1 MNKLNKG
8 QIIFLSI
15 IALVL
20 AYFLAGVLIFA
31 LNDAIKMLPKFWK
44 PNFTYLAIIKGY
56 PKIYPAIGLSLLISF
71 LVVFLLPFIPKKE
84 KLYGNAKFANSADI
98 RKMGLFPKKAKNG
111 KIDTNG
117 IIIGMYNNQLLR
129 FGGQQ
134 FVALGAPTRSGKG
147 VGIVI
152 PNLLDY
158 PNSCVVQDIK
168 QECFEYTS
176 KYRHDILKQEIY
188 LFNPFGFQ
196 THRYNPLYY
205 IDMKGNNT
213 DAELNDFAN
222 ILYPL
227 KNDGSVTDYFNGKAK
242 DLFIGLCYLMNDLLG
257 TRKGIAFLQSYN
269 LECSFSLYGI
279 LKLSEGLNFELEN
292 KDGEK
297 MIVSNFADTYKV
309 LLGMENMVS
318 PKAKER
324 IDAFFEIKS
333 DNERSSAMGSFISP
347 LAIFRADNMRLAT
360 SANDFDFRDLRRK
373 KMTIYIGITPDKL
386 TSAKPILNIFWQQ
399 LILVNVQQGLPQSNK
414 NLKHPCLLLMDEF
427 TASGYLATYSSAI
440 SFIAGYDLRS
450 LIIYQADSQL
460 TNNKPEGYGQAEANT
475 LLKNHACRIYYA
487 MKDDDAERLSK
498 ALGTKTVKQRSRNL
512 GGSGGSESETS
523 RALMLPK
530 EIEEMPFDTE
540 IIKIEGKLPIKC
552 KKAFYFS
559 NRYFM
564 NKFKQ
569 VSHSLRTIDGKEY
582 ETDQYEKIVDKK
594 TGEVKKQIKIKQK
607 GKIPTRKQLE
617 TAIQNGETKVEIPMQ
632 SEQTLL
638 DYLNADIDKRLQE
651 LSEDNFI
658 DEILENINEDEEKI
672 DEEEYNKFE
681 NNKPVGEKE

>member
-1 MNKLNKG
+1 MQNKLNKA
-8 QIIFLSI
+8 QIIFLCI
-15 IALVL
+15 VAL
-20 AYFLAGVLIFA
+20 AISYFLTSVVIFA
-31 LNDAIKMLPKFWK
+31 LNDALKLLPKVWK
-44 PNFTYLAIIKGY
+44 PEFTFLALINGY
-56 PKIYPAIGLSLLISF
+56 PKVYEALAISLFLSFS
-71 LVVFLLPFIPKKE
+71 VVFLLPFIPKKE
-84 KLYGNAKFANSADI
+84 KLYGDARFANSADI
-98 RKMGLFPKKAKNG
+98 RKMGLFPKKGKDG
-111 KIDTNG
+111 KIDNNG

-134 FVALGAPTRSGKG
+134 FAALGAPTRSGKG

-168 QECFEYTS
+168 LECFEYTS
-176 KYRHDILKQEIY
+176 KYRKEILKQDIF
-188 LFNPFGFQ
+188 LFNPYSFK
-196 THRYNPLYY
+196 THRYNPLFY
-205 IDMKGNNT
+205 IDMKGENA

-242 DLFIGLCYLMNDLLG
+242 DLFIGLCYMMNDLLG
-257 TRKGIAFLQSYN
+257 TRKGIAFLQKYE

-279 LKLSEGLNFELEN
+279 LKLSEGLNFEVEIA
-292 KDGEK
+292 DGEIK
-297 MIVSNFADTYKV
+297 TISNFADTYNTLVEMK
-309 LLGMENMVS
+309 MVS

-386 TSAKPILNIFWQQ
+386 ASAKPILNIFWQQ
-399 LILVNVQQGLPQSNK
+399 LILINVQQGLPQSNK
-414 NLKHPCLLLMDEF
+414 ELKHPCLLLMDEF

-440 SFIAGYDLRS
+440 SFMAGYDLRS

-487 MKDDDAERLSK
+487 MKDDDAKRLSES
-498 ALGTKTVKQRSRNL
+498 LGTKTVKQRSRNL
-512 GGSGGSESETS
+512 GQGGGGSESETS

-530 EIEEMPFDTE
+530 EIEEMQFDTE
-540 IIKIEGKLPIKC
+540 IIKIEGKPPIKC
-552 KKAFYFS
+552 QKALYYS
-559 NRYFM
+559 NKYFM
-564 NKFKQ
+564 DKFKE
-569 VSHSLRTIDGKEY
+569 VSPSLKN
-582 ETDQYEKIVDKK
+582 
-594 TGEVKKQIKIKQK
+594 IK
-607 GKIPTRKQLE
+607 GIPNRKSLE
-617 TAIQNGETKVEIPMQ
+617 NAIQNGETYIKIPLQ
-632 SEQTLL
+632 NEETLQN
-638 DYLNADIDKRLQE
+638 YLKENIEKRLNE
-651 LSEDNFI
+651 LPIEEDA
-658 DEILENINEDEEKI
+658 EIENALDNINIEDEEYNS
-672 DEEEYNKFE
+672 DEYENFE
-681 NNKPVGEKE
+681 TRGNL

>member
-1 MNKLNKG
+1 MQDKLNKA

-15 IALVL
+15 VAIVIS
-20 AYFLAGVLIFA
+20 YFFTSVVIFA
-31 LNDAIKMLPKFWK
+31 LNDALKLLPKVWK
-44 PNFTYLAIIKGY
+44 PEFTFLALINGY
-56 PKIYPAIGLSLLISF
+56 PKVYEALAISLFLSFS
-71 LVVFLLPFIPKKE
+71 VVFLLPFIPKKE
-84 KLYGNAKFANSADI
+84 KLYGNARFANSADI
-98 RKMGLFPKKAKNG
+98 RKMGLFPKKGKDG
-111 KIDTNG
+111 KIDNNG

-168 QECFEYTS
+168 LECFEYTS
-176 KYRHDILKQEIY
+176 KYRKEILKQDIF
-188 LFNPFGFQ
+188 LFNPYSFK
-196 THRYNPLYY
+196 THRYNPLFY
-205 IDMKGNNT
+205 IDMKGENA

-242 DLFIGLCYLMNDLLG
+242 DLFIGLCYMMNDLLG
-257 TRKGIAFLQSYN
+257 TRKGIAFLQKYE

-279 LKLSEGLNFELEN
+279 LKLSEGLNFEVEIA
-292 KDGEK
+292 DGEIK
-297 MIVSNFADTYKV
+297 TISNFADTYNTLVEMK
-309 LLGMENMVS
+309 MVS

-386 TSAKPILNIFWQQ
+386 ASAKPILNIFWQQ
-399 LILVNVQQGLPQSNK
+399 LILINVQQGLPQSNK
-414 NLKHPCLLLMDEF
+414 ELKHPCLLLMDEF

-440 SFIAGYDLRS
+440 SFMAGYDLRS

-487 MKDDDAERLSK
+487 MKDDDAKRLSES
-498 ALGTKTVKQRSRNL
+498 LGTKTVKQRSRNL
-512 GGSGGSESETS
+512 GSGGGGSESETS

-530 EIEEMPFDTE
+530 EIEEMQFDTE
-540 IIKIEGKLPIKC
+540 IIKIEGKPPIKC
-552 KKAFYFS
+552 KKALYYS
-559 NRYFM
+559 NKYFM
-564 NKFKQ
+564 DKFKE
-569 VSHSLRTIDGKEY
+569 VSPSLKNIKE
-582 ETDQYEKIVDKK
+582 
-594 TGEVKKQIKIKQK
+594 
-607 GKIPTRKQLE
+607 IPNRKSLE
-617 TAIQNGETKVEIPMQ
+617 NAIQNGETYIKIPLQ
-632 SEQTLL
+632 NEETLQN
-638 DYLNADIDKRLQE
+638 YLKENIEKRLNE
-651 LSEDNFI
+651 LPIEEDA
-658 DEILENINEDEEKI
+658 EIENALDNINIEDEEYNS
-672 DEEEYNKFE
+672 DEYENFE
-681 NNKPVGEKE
+681 TRGNL

>member
-1 MNKLNKG
+1 MQDKLNKA

-15 IALVL
+15 VAIVIS
-20 AYFLAGVLIFA
+20 YFLTSVVIFV
-31 LNDAIKMLPKFWK
+31 LNDALKLLPKVWK
-44 PNFTYLAIIKGY
+44 PEFTFLALINGY
-56 PKIYPAIGLSLLISF
+56 PKVYEALAISLFLSFS
-71 LVVFLLPFIPKKE
+71 VVFLLPFIPKKE
-84 KLYGNAKFANSADI
+84 KLYGNARFANSADI
-98 RKMGLFPKKAKNG
+98 RKMGLFPKKGKDG
-111 KIDTNG
+111 KIDNNG

-168 QECFEYTS
+168 LECFEYTS
-176 KYRHDILKQEIY
+176 KYRKEILKQDIF
-188 LFNPFGFQ
+188 LFNPYSFK
-196 THRYNPLYY
+196 THRYNPLFY
-205 IDMKGNNT
+205 IDMKGENA

-242 DLFIGLCYLMNDLLG
+242 DLFIGLCYMMNDLLG
-257 TRKGIAFLQSYN
+257 TRKGIAFLQKYE

-279 LKLSEGLNFELEN
+279 LKLSEGLNFEVEIA
-292 KDGEK
+292 DGEIK
-297 MIVSNFADTYKV
+297 TISNFADTYNTLVEMK
-309 LLGMENMVS
+309 MVS

-386 TSAKPILNIFWQQ
+386 ASAKPILNIFWQQ
-399 LILVNVQQGLPQSNK
+399 LILINVQQGLPQSNK
-414 NLKHPCLLLMDEF
+414 ELKHPCLLLMDEF

-440 SFIAGYDLRS
+440 SFMAGYDLRS

-487 MKDDDAERLSK
+487 MKDDDAKRLSES
-498 ALGTKTVKQRSRNL
+498 LGTKTVKQRSRNL
-512 GGSGGSESETS
+512 GSGGGGSESETS

-530 EIEEMPFDTE
+530 EIEEMQFDTE
-540 IIKIEGKLPIKC
+540 IIKIEGKPPIKC
-552 KKAFYFS
+552 KKALYYS
-559 NRYFM
+559 NKYFM
-564 NKFKQ
+564 DKFKE
-569 VSHSLRTIDGKEY
+569 VSPSLKNIKE
-582 ETDQYEKIVDKK
+582 
-594 TGEVKKQIKIKQK
+594 
-607 GKIPTRKQLE
+607 IPNRKSLE
-617 TAIQNGETKVEIPMQ
+617 NAIQNGETYIKIPLQNEETLQNYLKENIEKRLNELPIEEDVEI
-632 SEQTLL
+632 ENAL
-638 DYLNADIDKRLQE
+638 D
-651 LSEDNFI
+651 
-658 DEILENINEDEEKI
+658 NINIEDEEYNS
-672 DEEEYNKFE
+672 DEYENFE
-681 NNKPVGEKE
+681 TRGNL

>member
-1 MNKLNKG
+1 MQDKLNKA

-15 IALVL
+15 VAIVIS
-20 AYFLAGVLIFA
+20 YFLTSVVIFA
-31 LNDAIKMLPKFWK
+31 LNDALKLLPKVWK
-44 PNFTYLAIIKGY
+44 PEFTFLALINGY
-56 PKIYPAIGLSLLISF
+56 PKIYEALAISLFLSFS
-71 LVVFLLPFIPKKE
+71 VVFLLPFIPKKE
-84 KLYGNAKFANSADI
+84 KLYGNARFANSADI
-98 RKMGLFPKKAKNG
+98 RKMGLFPKKGKDG
-111 KIDTNG
+111 KIDNNG

-168 QECFEYTS
+168 LECFEYTS
-176 KYRHDILKQEIY
+176 KYRKEILKQDIF
-188 LFNPFGFQ
+188 LFNPYSFK
-196 THRYNPLYY
+196 THRYNPLFY
-205 IDMKGNNT
+205 IDMKGENA

-242 DLFIGLCYLMNDLLG
+242 DLFIGLCYMMNDLLG
-257 TRKGIAFLQSYN
+257 TRKGIAFLQKYE

-279 LKLSEGLNFELEN
+279 LKLSEGLNFEVEIA
-292 KDGEK
+292 DGEIK
-297 MIVSNFADTYKV
+297 TISNFADTYNTLV
-309 LLGMENMVS
+309 GMKMVS

-386 TSAKPILNIFWQQ
+386 ASAKPILNIFWQQ
-399 LILVNVQQGLPQSNK
+399 LILINVQQGLPQSNK
-414 NLKHPCLLLMDEF
+414 ELKHPCLLLMDEF

-440 SFIAGYDLRS
+440 SFMAGYDLRS

-487 MKDDDAERLSK
+487 MKDDDAKRLSES
-498 ALGTKTVKQRSRNL
+498 LGTKTVKQRSRNL
-512 GGSGGSESETS
+512 GQGGGGSESETS
-523 RALMLPK
+523 RALMLSK

-540 IIKIEGKLPIKC
+540 IIKIEGKPPIKC
-552 KKAFYFS
+552 KKALYYS
-559 NRYFM
+559 NKYFM
-564 NKFKQ
+564 DKFKE
-569 VSHSLRTIDGKEY
+569 VSPSLKNIKE
-582 ETDQYEKIVDKK
+582 
-594 TGEVKKQIKIKQK
+594 
-607 GKIPTRKQLE
+607 IPNRKSLE
-617 TAIQNGETKVEIPMQ
+617 NAIQNGETYIKMPLQNE
-632 SEQTLL
+632 ETLQN
-638 DYLNADIDKRLQE
+638 YLKENIEKRLNE
-651 LSEDNFI
+651 LPIEEDA
-658 DEILENINEDEEKI
+658 EIENALDNINIEDEEYNS
-672 DEEEYNKFE
+672 DEYENFE
-681 NNKPVGEKE
+681 TRGNL

>member
-1 MNKLNKG
+1 MQNKLNKA
-8 QIIFLSI
+8 QIIFLCI
-15 IALVL
+15 VAL
-20 AYFLAGVLIFA
+20 AISYFLTSVVIFA
-31 LNDAIKMLPKFWK
+31 LNDALKLLPKVWK
-44 PNFTYLAIIKGY
+44 PEFTFLALINGY
-56 PKIYPAIGLSLLISF
+56 PKVYEALAISLFLSFS
-71 LVVFLLPFIPKKE
+71 VVFLLPFIPKKE
-84 KLYGNAKFANSADI
+84 KLYGDARFANLADI
-98 RKMGLFPKKAKNG
+98 RKMRLFPKKGKDG
-111 KIDTNG
+111 KIDNNG

-168 QECFEYTS
+168 LECFEYTS
-176 KYRHDILKQEIY
+176 KYRKEILKQDIF
-188 LFNPFGFQ
+188 LFNPYSFK
-196 THRYNPLYY
+196 THRYNPLFY
-205 IDMKGNNT
+205 IDMKGENA

-242 DLFIGLCYLMNDLLG
+242 DLFIGLCYMMNDLLG
-257 TRKGIAFLQSYN
+257 TRKGIAFLQKYE

-279 LKLSEGLNFELEN
+279 LKLSEGLNFEVEIA
-292 KDGEK
+292 DGEIK
-297 MIVSNFADTYKV
+297 TISNFADTYNTLVEMK
-309 LLGMENMVS
+309 MVS

-386 TSAKPILNIFWQQ
+386 ASAKPILNIFWQQ
-399 LILVNVQQGLPQSNK
+399 LILINVQQGLPQSNK
-414 NLKHPCLLLMDEF
+414 ELKHPCLLLMDEF

-440 SFIAGYDLRS
+440 SFMAGYDLRS

-487 MKDDDAERLSK
+487 MKDDDAKRLSES
-498 ALGTKTVKQRSRNL
+498 LGTKTVKQRSRNL
-512 GGSGGSESETS
+512 GQGGGGSESETS

-540 IIKIEGKLPIKC
+540 IIKIEGKPPIKC
-552 KKAFYFS
+552 KKALYYS
-559 NRYFM
+559 NKYFM
-564 NKFKQ
+564 DKFKE
-569 VSHSLRTIDGKEY
+569 VSPSLKNIKE
-582 ETDQYEKIVDKK
+582 
-594 TGEVKKQIKIKQK
+594 
-607 GKIPTRKQLE
+607 IPNRKSLE
-617 TAIQNGETKVEIPMQ
+617 NAIQNGETYIKIPLQ
-632 SEQTLL
+632 NEETLQN
-638 DYLNADIDKRLQE
+638 YLKENIEKRLNE
-651 LSEDNFI
+651 LPIEEDA
-658 DEILENINEDEEKI
+658 EIENALDNINIEDEEYNS
-672 DEEEYNKFE
+672 DEYENFE
-681 NNKPVGEKE
+681 TRGNL

>member
-1 MNKLNKG
+1 MQDKLNKA

-15 IALVL
+15 VAIVIS
-20 AYFLAGVLIFA
+20 YFLTSVVIFA
-31 LNDAIKMLPKFWK
+31 LNDALKLFPKVWK
-44 PNFTYLAIIKGY
+44 PEFTFLALINGY
-56 PKIYPAIGLSLLISF
+56 PKVYEALAISLFLSFS
-71 LVVFLLPFIPKKE
+71 VVFLLPFIPKKE
-84 KLYGNAKFANSADI
+84 KLYGNARFANSADI
-98 RKMGLFPKKAKNG
+98 RKMGLFPKKGKDG
-111 KIDTNG
+111 KIDNNG

-168 QECFEYTS
+168 LECFEYTS
-176 KYRHDILKQEIY
+176 KYRKEILKQDIF
-188 LFNPFGFQ
+188 LFNPYSFK
-196 THRYNPLYY
+196 THRYNPLFY
-205 IDMKGNNT
+205 IDMKGENA

-242 DLFIGLCYLMNDLLG
+242 DLFIGLCYMMNDLLG
-257 TRKGIAFLQSYN
+257 TRKGIAFLQKYE

-279 LKLSEGLNFELEN
+279 LKLSEGLNFEVEIA
-292 KDGEK
+292 DGEIK
-297 MIVSNFADTYKV
+297 TISNFADTYNTLVEMK
-309 LLGMENMVS
+309 MVS

-386 TSAKPILNIFWQQ
+386 ASAKPILNIFWQQ
-399 LILVNVQQGLPQSNK
+399 LILINVQQGLPQSNK
-414 NLKHPCLLLMDEF
+414 ELKHPCLLLMDEF

-440 SFIAGYDLRS
+440 SFMAGYDLRS

-487 MKDDDAERLSK
+487 MKDDDAKRLSES
-498 ALGTKTVKQRSRNL
+498 LGTKTVKQRSRNL
-512 GGSGGSESETS
+512 GSGGGGSESETS

-530 EIEEMPFDTE
+530 EIEEMQFDTE
-540 IIKIEGKLPIKC
+540 IIKIEGKPPIKC
-552 KKAFYFS
+552 KKALYYS
-559 NRYFM
+559 NKYFM
-564 NKFKQ
+564 DKFKE
-569 VSHSLRTIDGKEY
+569 VSPSLKNIKE
-582 ETDQYEKIVDKK
+582 
-594 TGEVKKQIKIKQK
+594 
-607 GKIPTRKQLE
+607 IPNRKSLE
-617 TAIQNGETKVEIPMQ
+617 NAIQNGETYIKIPLQNEKTLQNYLKENIEKRLNELPIEEDVEI
-632 SEQTLL
+632 ENAL
-638 DYLNADIDKRLQE
+638 D
-651 LSEDNFI
+651 
-658 DEILENINEDEEKI
+658 NINIEDEEYNS
-672 DEEEYNKFE
+672 DEYENFE
-681 NNKPVGEKE
+681 TRGNL

>member
-1 MNKLNKG
+1 MQDKLNKA

-15 IALVL
+15 VAIVIS
-20 AYFLAGVLIFA
+20 YFLTSVVIFV
-31 LNDAIKMLPKFWK
+31 LNDALKLLPKVWK
-44 PNFTYLAIIKGY
+44 PEFTFLALINGY
-56 PKIYPAIGLSLLISF
+56 PKVYEALAISLFLSFS
-71 LVVFLLPFIPKKE
+71 VVFLLPFIPKKE
-84 KLYGNAKFANSADI
+84 KLYGNARFANSADI
-98 RKMGLFPKKAKNG
+98 RKMGLFPKKGKDG
-111 KIDTNG
+111 KIDNNG

-168 QECFEYTS
+168 LECFEYTS
-176 KYRHDILKQEIY
+176 KYRKEILKQDIF
-188 LFNPFGFQ
+188 LFNPYSFK
-196 THRYNPLYY
+196 THRYNPLFY
-205 IDMKGNNT
+205 IDMEGENA

-242 DLFIGLCYLMNDLLG
+242 DLFIGLCYMMNDLLG
-257 TRKGIAFLQSYN
+257 TRKGIAFLQKYE

-279 LKLSEGLNFELEN
+279 LKLSEGLNFEVEIA
-292 KDGEK
+292 DGEIK
-297 MIVSNFADTYKV
+297 TISNFADTYNTLVEMK
-309 LLGMENMVS
+309 MVS

-386 TSAKPILNIFWQQ
+386 ASAKPILNIFWQQ
-399 LILVNVQQGLPQSNK
+399 LILINVQQGLPQSNK
-414 NLKHPCLLLMDEF
+414 ELKHPCLLLMDEF

-440 SFIAGYDLRS
+440 SFMAGYDLRS

-487 MKDDDAERLSK
+487 MKDDDAKRLSES
-498 ALGTKTVKQRSRNL
+498 LGTKTVKQRSRNL
-512 GGSGGSESETS
+512 GQGGGGSESETS
-523 RALMLPK
+523 RALMLSK

-540 IIKIEGKLPIKC
+540 IIKIEGKPPIKC
-552 KKAFYFS
+552 KKALYYS
-559 NRYFM
+559 NKYFM
-564 NKFKQ
+564 DKFKE
-569 VSHSLRTIDGKEY
+569 VSPSLKNIKE
-582 ETDQYEKIVDKK
+582 
-594 TGEVKKQIKIKQK
+594 
-607 GKIPTRKQLE
+607 IPNRKSLE
-617 TAIQNGETKVEIPMQ
+617 NAIQNGETYIKIPLQ
-632 SEQTLL
+632 NEETLQN
-638 DYLNADIDKRLQE
+638 YLKENIEKRLNE
-651 LSEDNFI
+651 LPIEEDA
-658 DEILENINEDEEKI
+658 EIENALDNINIEDEEYNS
-672 DEEEYNKFE
+672 DEYENFE
-681 NNKPVGEKE
+681 TRGNL

>member
-1 MNKLNKG
+1 MQNKLNKA
-8 QIIFLSI
+8 QIIFLCI
-15 IALVL
+15 VAL
-20 AYFLAGVLIFA
+20 AISYFLTSVVIFA
-31 LNDAIKMLPKFWK
+31 LNDALKLLPKVWK
-44 PNFTYLAIIKGY
+44 PEFTFLALINGY
-56 PKIYPAIGLSLLISF
+56 PKVYEALAISLFLSFS
-71 LVVFLLPFIPKKE
+71 VVFLLPFIPKKE
-84 KLYGNAKFANSADI
+84 KLYGDARFANSADI
-98 RKMGLFPKKAKNG
+98 RKMGLFPKKGKDG
-111 KIDTNG
+111 KIDNNG

-168 QECFEYTS
+168 LECFEYTS
-176 KYRHDILKQEIY
+176 KYRKEILKQDIF
-188 LFNPFGFQ
+188 LFNPYSFK
-196 THRYNPLYY
+196 THRYNPLFY
-205 IDMKGNNT
+205 IDMKGENA

-242 DLFIGLCYLMNDLLG
+242 DLFIGLCYMMNDLLG
-257 TRKGIAFLQSYN
+257 TRKGIAFLQKYE

-279 LKLSEGLNFELEN
+279 LKLSEGLNFEVEIA
-292 KDGEK
+292 DGEIK
-297 MIVSNFADTYKV
+297 TISNFADTYNTLVEMK
-309 LLGMENMVS
+309 MVS

-386 TSAKPILNIFWQQ
+386 ASAKPILNIFWQQ
-399 LILVNVQQGLPQSNK
+399 LILINVQQGLPQSNK
-414 NLKHPCLLLMDEF
+414 ELKHPCLLLMDEF

-440 SFIAGYDLRS
+440 SFMAGYDLRS

-487 MKDDDAERLSK
+487 MKDDDAKRLSES
-498 ALGTKTVKQRSRNL
+498 LGTKTVKQRSRNL
-512 GGSGGSESETS
+512 GQGGGGSESETS

-540 IIKIEGKLPIKC
+540 IIKIEGKPPIKC
-552 KKAFYFS
+552 KKALYYS
-559 NRYFM
+559 NKYFM
-564 NKFKQ
+564 DKFKE
-569 VSHSLRTIDGKEY
+569 VSPSLKN
-582 ETDQYEKIVDKK
+582 
-594 TGEVKKQIKIKQK
+594 IK
-607 GKIPTRKQLE
+607 GIPNRKSLE
-617 TAIQNGETKVEIPMQ
+617 NAIQNGETYIKIPLQ
-632 SEQTLL
+632 NEETLQN
-638 DYLNADIDKRLQE
+638 YLKENIEKRLNE
-651 LSEDNFI
+651 LPIEEDA
-658 DEILENINEDEEKI
+658 EIENALDNINIEDEEYNS
-672 DEEEYNKFE
+672 DEYENFE
-681 NNKPVGEKE
+681 TRGNL

>member
-1 MNKLNKG
+1 MQDKLNKA

-15 IALVL
+15 VAIVIS
-20 AYFLAGVLIFA
+20 YFLTSVVIFV
-31 LNDAIKMLPKFWK
+31 LNDALKLLPKVWK
-44 PNFTYLAIIKGY
+44 PEFTFLALINGY
-56 PKIYPAIGLSLLISF
+56 PKVYEALAISLFLSFS
-71 LVVFLLPFIPKKE
+71 VVFLVPFIPKKE
-84 KLYGNAKFANSADI
+84 KLYGNARFANSADI
-98 RKMGLFPKKAKNG
+98 RKMGLFPKKGKDG
-111 KIDTNG
+111 KIDNNG

-168 QECFEYTS
+168 LECFEYTS
-176 KYRHDILKQEIY
+176 KYRKEILKQDIF
-188 LFNPFGFQ
+188 LFNPYSFK
-196 THRYNPLYY
+196 THRYNPLFY
-205 IDMKGNNT
+205 IDMKGENA

-242 DLFIGLCYLMNDLLG
+242 DLFIGLCYMMNDLLG
-257 TRKGIAFLQSYN
+257 TRKGIAFLQKYE

-279 LKLSEGLNFELEN
+279 LKLSEGLNFEVEIA
-292 KDGEK
+292 DGEIK
-297 MIVSNFADTYKV
+297 TISNFADTYNTLVEMK
-309 LLGMENMVS
+309 MVS

-386 TSAKPILNIFWQQ
+386 ASAKPILNIFWQQ
-399 LILVNVQQGLPQSNK
+399 LILINVQQGLPQSNK
-414 NLKHPCLLLMDEF
+414 ELKHPCLLLMDEF

-440 SFIAGYDLRS
+440 SFMAGYDLRS

-487 MKDDDAERLSK
+487 MKDDDAKRLSES
-498 ALGTKTVKQRSRNL
+498 LGTKTVKQRSRNL
-512 GGSGGSESETS
+512 GSGGGGSESETS

-530 EIEEMPFDTE
+530 EIEEMQFDTE
-540 IIKIEGKLPIKC
+540 IIKIEGKPPIKC
-552 KKAFYFS
+552 QKALYYS
-559 NRYFM
+559 NKYFM
-564 NKFKQ
+564 DKFKE
-569 VSHSLRTIDGKEY
+569 VSPSLKN
-582 ETDQYEKIVDKK
+582 
-594 TGEVKKQIKIKQK
+594 IK
-607 GKIPTRKQLE
+607 GIPNRKSLE
-617 TAIQNGETKVEIPMQ
+617 NAIQNGETYIKIPLQ
-632 SEQTLL
+632 NEETLQN
-638 DYLNADIDKRLQE
+638 YLKENIEKRLNE
-651 LSEDNFI
+651 LPIEEDA
-658 DEILENINEDEEKI
+658 EIENALDNINIEDEEYNS
-672 DEEEYNKFE
+672 DEYENFE
-681 NNKPVGEKE
+681 TRGNL

>member
-1 MNKLNKG
+1 MQNKLNKA
-8 QIIFLSI
+8 QIIFLCI
-15 IALVL
+15 VAL
-20 AYFLAGVLIFA
+20 AISYFLTSVVIFA
-31 LNDAIKMLPKFWK
+31 LNDALKLLPKVWK
-44 PNFTYLAIIKGY
+44 PEFTFLALINGY
-56 PKIYPAIGLSLLISF
+56 PKVYEALAISLFLSFS
-71 LVVFLLPFIPKKE
+71 VVFLLPFIPKKE
-84 KLYGNAKFANSADI
+84 KLYGDARFANSADI
-98 RKMGLFPKKAKNG
+98 RKMGLFPKKGKDG
-111 KIDTNG
+111 KIDNNG

-168 QECFEYTS
+168 LECFEYTS
-176 KYRHDILKQEIY
+176 KYRKEILKQDIF
-188 LFNPFGFQ
+188 LFNPYSFK
-196 THRYNPLYY
+196 THRYNPLFY
-205 IDMKGNNT
+205 IDMKGENA

-242 DLFIGLCYLMNDLLG
+242 DLFIGLCYMMNDLLG
-257 TRKGIAFLQSYN
+257 TRKGIAFLQKYK

-279 LKLSEGLNFELEN
+279 LKLSEGLNFEVEIA
-292 KDGEK
+292 DGEIK
-297 MIVSNFADTYKV
+297 TISNFADTYNTLVEMK
-309 LLGMENMVS
+309 MVS

-386 TSAKPILNIFWQQ
+386 ASAKPILNIFWQQ
-399 LILVNVQQGLPQSNK
+399 LILINVQQGLPQSNK
-414 NLKHPCLLLMDEF
+414 ELKHPCLLLMDEF

-440 SFIAGYDLRS
+440 SFMAGYDLRS

-487 MKDDDAERLSK
+487 MKDDDAKRLSES
-498 ALGTKTVKQRSRNL
+498 LGTKTVKQRSRNL
-512 GGSGGSESETS
+512 GQGGGGSESETS

-530 EIEEMPFDTE
+530 EIEEMQFDTE
-540 IIKIEGKLPIKC
+540 IIKIEGKPPIKC
-552 KKAFYFS
+552 QKALYYS
-559 NRYFM
+559 NKYFM
-564 NKFKQ
+564 DKFKE
-569 VSHSLRTIDGKEY
+569 VSPSLKN
-582 ETDQYEKIVDKK
+582 
-594 TGEVKKQIKIKQK
+594 IK
-607 GKIPTRKQLE
+607 GIPNRKSLE
-617 TAIQNGETKVEIPMQ
+617 NAIQNGETYIKIPLQNEETLQNYLKENIEKRLNELPIEEDVEI
-632 SEQTLL
+632 ENAL
-638 DYLNADIDKRLQE
+638 D
-651 LSEDNFI
+651 
-658 DEILENINEDEEKI
+658 NINIEDEEYNS
-672 DEEEYNKFE
+672 DEYENFE
-681 NNKPVGEKE
+681 TRGNL

>member
-1 MNKLNKG
+1 MQDKLNKA

-15 IALVL
+15 VAIVIS
-20 AYFLAGVLIFA
+20 YFLTSVVIFA
-31 LNDAIKMLPKFWK
+31 LNDALKLLPKVWK
-44 PNFTYLAIIKGY
+44 PEFTFLALINGY
-56 PKIYPAIGLSLLISF
+56 PKVYEALAISLFLSFS
-71 LVVFLLPFIPKKE
+71 VVFLLPFIPKKE
-84 KLYGNAKFANSADI
+84 KLYGNARFANSADI
-98 RKMGLFPKKAKNG
+98 RKMGLFPKKGKDG
-111 KIDTNG
+111 KIDNNG

-168 QECFEYTS
+168 LECFEYTS
-176 KYRHDILKQEIY
+176 KYRKEILKQDIF
-188 LFNPFGFQ
+188 LFNPYSFK
-196 THRYNPLYY
+196 THRYNPLFY
-205 IDMKGNNT
+205 IDMKGENA

-242 DLFIGLCYLMNDLLG
+242 DLFIGLCYMMNDLLG
-257 TRKGIAFLQSYN
+257 TRKGIAFLQKYE

-279 LKLSEGLNFELEN
+279 LKLSEGLNFEVEIA
-292 KDGEK
+292 DGEIK
-297 MIVSNFADTYKV
+297 TISNFADTYNTLVEMK
-309 LLGMENMVS
+309 MVS

-386 TSAKPILNIFWQQ
+386 ASAKPILNIFWQQ
-399 LILVNVQQGLPQSNK
+399 LILINVQQGLPQSNK
-414 NLKHPCLLLMDEF
+414 ELKHPCLLLMDEF

-440 SFIAGYDLRS
+440 SFMAGYDLRS

-487 MKDDDAERLSK
+487 MKDDDAKRLSES
-498 ALGTKTVKQRSRNL
+498 LGTKTVKQRSRNL
-512 GGSGGSESETS
+512 GSGGGGSESETS

-530 EIEEMPFDTE
+530 EIEEMQFDTE
-540 IIKIEGKLPIKC
+540 IIKIEGKPPIKC
-552 KKAFYFS
+552 KKALYYS
-559 NRYFM
+559 NKYFM
-564 NKFKQ
+564 DKFKE
-569 VSHSLRTIDGKEY
+569 VSPSLKNIKE
-582 ETDQYEKIVDKK
+582 
-594 TGEVKKQIKIKQK
+594 
-607 GKIPTRKQLE
+607 IPNRKSLE
-617 TAIQNGETKVEIPMQ
+617 NAIQNGETYIKIPLQNEETLQNYLKENIEKRLNELPIEEDVEI
-632 SEQTLL
+632 ENAL
-638 DYLNADIDKRLQE
+638 D
-651 LSEDNFI
+651 
-658 DEILENINEDEEKI
+658 NINIEDEEYNS
-672 DEEEYNKFE
+672 DEYENFE
-681 NNKPVGEKE
+681 TRGNL

>member
-1 MNKLNKG
+1 MQNKLNKA
-8 QIIFLSI
+8 QIIFLCI
-15 IALVL
+15 VALVIS
-20 AYFLAGVLIFA
+20 YFLTSVVIFA
-31 LNDAIKMLPKFWK
+31 LNDALKLLPKVWK
-44 PNFTYLAIIKGY
+44 PEFTFLALINGY
-56 PKIYPAIGLSLLISF
+56 PKVYEALAISLFLSFS
-71 LVVFLLPFIPKKE
+71 VVFLLPFIPKKE
-84 KLYGNAKFANSADI
+84 KLYGNARFANSADI
-98 RKMGLFPKKAKNG
+98 RKMGLFPKKGKDG
-111 KIDTNG
+111 KIDNNG

-168 QECFEYTS
+168 LECFEYTS
-176 KYRHDILKQEIY
+176 KYRKEILKQEIF
-188 LFNPFGFQ
+188 LFNPYSFK

-205 IDMKGNNT
+205 IDMKGENA

-242 DLFIGLCYLMNDLLG
+242 DLFIGLCYMMNDLLG
-257 TRKGIAFLQSYN
+257 TRKGIAFLQKYE

-279 LKLSEGLNFELEN
+279 LKLSEGLNFEVEIA
-292 KDGEK
+292 DGEIK
-297 MIVSNFADTYKV
+297 TISNFADTYNTLVEMK
-309 LLGMENMVS
+309 MVS

-386 TSAKPILNIFWQQ
+386 ASAKPILNIFWQQ
-399 LILVNVQQGLPQSNK
+399 LILINVQQGLPQSNK
-414 NLKHPCLLLMDEF
+414 ELKHPCLLLMDEF

-440 SFIAGYDLRS
+440 SFMAGYDLRS

-487 MKDDDAERLSK
+487 MKDDDAKRLSES
-498 ALGTKTVKQRSRNL
+498 LGTKTVKQRSRNL
-512 GGSGGSESETS
+512 GQGGGGSESETS
-523 RALMLPK
+523 RVLMLPK

-540 IIKIEGKLPIKC
+540 IIKIEGKSPIKC
-552 KKAFYFS
+552 KKALYYS
-559 NRYFM
+559 NKYFM
-564 NKFKQ
+564 DKFKEI
-569 VSHSLRTIDGKEY
+569 SPTLKD
-582 ETDQYEKIVDKK
+582 
-594 TGEVKKQIKIKQK
+594 IK
-607 GKIPTRKQLE
+607 GIPNRKQLE
-617 TAIQNGETKVEIPMQ
+617 TAIQNGETYIKIPLQ
-632 SEQTLL
+632 NEETLQN
-638 DYLNADIDKRLQE
+638 YLKENIEKRLNE
-651 LSEDNFI
+651 LPIEEDA
-658 DEILENINEDEEKI
+658 EIENALDNINIEDEEYNS
-672 DEEEYNKFE
+672 DEYENFE
-681 NNKPVGEKE
+681 TRGNL

>member
-1 MNKLNKG
+1 MQNKLNKA

-15 IALVL
+15 VAIVIS
-20 AYFLAGVLIFA
+20 YFLTSVVIFA
-31 LNDAIKMLPKFWK
+31 LNDALKLLPKVWK
-44 PNFTYLAIIKGY
+44 PEFTFLALINGY
-56 PKIYPAIGLSLLISF
+56 PKVYEALAISLFLSFS
-71 LVVFLLPFIPKKE
+71 VVFLVPFIPKKE
-84 KLYGNAKFANSADI
+84 KLYGNARFANSADI
-98 RKMGLFPKKAKNG
+98 RKMGLFPKKGKDG
-111 KIDTNG
+111 KIDNNG

-168 QECFEYTS
+168 LECFEYTS
-176 KYRHDILKQEIY
+176 KYRKEILKQDIF
-188 LFNPFGFQ
+188 LFNPYSFK
-196 THRYNPLYY
+196 THRYNPLFY
-205 IDMKGNNT
+205 IDMKGENA

-242 DLFIGLCYLMNDLLG
+242 DLFIGLCYMMNDLLG
-257 TRKGIAFLQSYN
+257 TRKGIAFLQKYE

-279 LKLSEGLNFELEN
+279 LKLSEGLNFEVEIA
-292 KDGEK
+292 DGEIK
-297 MIVSNFADTYKV
+297 TISNFADTYNTLVEMK
-309 LLGMENMVS
+309 MVS

-386 TSAKPILNIFWQQ
+386 ASAKPILNIFWQQ
-399 LILVNVQQGLPQSNK
+399 LILINVQQGLPQSNK
-414 NLKHPCLLLMDEF
+414 ELKHPCLLLMDEF

-440 SFIAGYDLRS
+440 SFMAGYDLRS

-487 MKDDDAERLSK
+487 MKDDDAKRLSES
-498 ALGTKTVKQRSRNL
+498 LGTKTVKQRSRNL
-512 GGSGGSESETS
+512 GSGGGGSESETS

-530 EIEEMPFDTE
+530 EIEEMQFDTE
-540 IIKIEGKLPIKC
+540 IIKIEGKPPIKC
-552 KKAFYFS
+552 KKALYYS
-559 NRYFM
+559 NKYFM
-564 NKFKQ
+564 DKFKE
-569 VSHSLRTIDGKEY
+569 VSPSLKNIKE
-582 ETDQYEKIVDKK
+582 
-594 TGEVKKQIKIKQK
+594 
-607 GKIPTRKQLE
+607 IPNRKSLE
-617 TAIQNGETKVEIPMQ
+617 NAIQNGETYIKIPLQNEETLQNYLKENIEKRLNELPIEEDVEI
-632 SEQTLL
+632 ENAL
-638 DYLNADIDKRLQE
+638 D
-651 LSEDNFI
+651 
-658 DEILENINEDEEKI
+658 NINIEDEEYNS
-672 DEEEYNKFE
+672 DEYENFE
-681 NNKPVGEKE
+681 TRGNL

>member
-1 MNKLNKG
+1 MQDKLNKA

-15 IALVL
+15 VAIVIS
-20 AYFLAGVLIFA
+20 YFLTSVVIFV
-31 LNDAIKMLPKFWK
+31 LNDALKLLPKVWK
-44 PNFTYLAIIKGY
+44 PEFTFLALINGYPRVYEALAISLF
-56 PKIYPAIGLSLLISF
+56 LSFS
-71 LVVFLLPFIPKKE
+71 VVFLLPFIPKKE
-84 KLYGNAKFANSADI
+84 KLYGNARFANSADI
-98 RKMGLFPKKAKNG
+98 RKMGLFPKKGKDG
-111 KIDTNG
+111 KIDNNG

-168 QECFEYTS
+168 LECFEYTS
-176 KYRHDILKQEIY
+176 KYRKEILKQDIF
-188 LFNPFGFQ
+188 LFNPYSFK
-196 THRYNPLYY
+196 THRYNPLFY
-205 IDMKGNNT
+205 IDMKGENA

-242 DLFIGLCYLMNDLLG
+242 DLFIGLCYMMNDLLG
-257 TRKGIAFLQSYN
+257 TRKGIAFLQKYE

-279 LKLSEGLNFELEN
+279 LKLSEGLNFEVEIA
-292 KDGEK
+292 DGEIK
-297 MIVSNFADTYKV
+297 TISNFADTYNTLVEMK
-309 LLGMENMVS
+309 MVS

-399 LILVNVQQGLPQSNK
+399 LILINVQQGLPQSNK
-414 NLKHPCLLLMDEF
+414 ELKHPCLLLMDEF

-440 SFIAGYDLRS
+440 SFMAGYDLRS

-487 MKDDDAERLSK
+487 MKDDDAKRLSES
-498 ALGTKTVKQRSRNL
+498 LGTKTVKQRSRNL
-512 GGSGGSESETS
+512 GQGGGGSESETS

-540 IIKIEGKLPIKC
+540 IIKIEGKPPIKC
-552 KKAFYFS
+552 KKALYYS
-559 NRYFM
+559 NKYFM
-564 NKFKQ
+564 DKFKE
-569 VSHSLRTIDGKEY
+569 VSPSLKNING
-582 ETDQYEKIVDKK
+582 
-594 TGEVKKQIKIKQK
+594 
-607 GKIPTRKQLE
+607 IPDRKALE
-617 TAIQNGETKVEIPMQ
+617 SVIQNGETYIKIPLQ
-632 SEQTLL
+632 NEEALKNYLKRKIEDTLNQL
-638 DYLNADIDKRLQE
+638 PLPD
-651 LSEDNFI
+651 EDNEIEETMANVNFED
-658 DEILENINEDEEKI
+658 DEYED
-672 DEEEYNKFE
+672 DEYKNFE
-681 NNKPVGEKE
+681 TKG

>member
-1 MNKLNKG
+1 MQNKLNKA
-8 QIIFLSI
+8 QIIFLCI
-15 IALVL
+15 VAL
-20 AYFLAGVLIFA
+20 AISYFLTSVVIFA
-31 LNDAIKMLPKFWK
+31 LNDALKLLPKVWK
-44 PNFTYLAIIKGY
+44 PEFTFLALINGY
-56 PKIYPAIGLSLLISF
+56 PKVYEALAISLFLSFS
-71 LVVFLLPFIPKKE
+71 VVFLLPFIPKKE
-84 KLYGNAKFANSADI
+84 KLYGDARFANSADI
-98 RKMGLFPKKAKNG
+98 RKMGLFPKKGKDG
-111 KIDTNG
+111 KIDNNG

-168 QECFEYTS
+168 LECFEYTS
-176 KYRHDILKQEIY
+176 KYRKEILKQDIF
-188 LFNPFGFQ
+188 LFNPYSFK
-196 THRYNPLYY
+196 THRYNPLFY
-205 IDMKGNNT
+205 IDMKGENA

-242 DLFIGLCYLMNDLLG
+242 DLFIGLCYMMNDLLG
-257 TRKGIAFLQSYN
+257 TRKGIAFLQKYE

-279 LKLSEGLNFELEN
+279 LKLSEGLNFEVEIA
-292 KDGEK
+292 DGEIK
-297 MIVSNFADTYKV
+297 TISNFADTYNTLVEMK
-309 LLGMENMVS
+309 MVS

-386 TSAKPILNIFWQQ
+386 ASAKPILNIFWQQ
-399 LILVNVQQGLPQSNK
+399 LILINVQQGLPQSNK
-414 NLKHPCLLLMDEF
+414 ELKHPCLLLMDEF

-440 SFIAGYDLRS
+440 SFMAGYDLRS

-487 MKDDDAERLSK
+487 MKDDDAKRLSES
-498 ALGTKTVKQRSRNL
+498 LGTKTVKQRSRNL
-512 GGSGGSESETS
+512 GQGGGGSESETS

-530 EIEEMPFDTE
+530 EIEEMQFDTE
-540 IIKIEGKLPIKC
+540 IIKIEGKPPIKC
-552 KKAFYFS
+552 QKALYYS
-559 NRYFM
+559 NKYFM
-564 NKFKQ
+564 DKFKE
-569 VSHSLRTIDGKEY
+569 VSPSLKN
-582 ETDQYEKIVDKK
+582 
-594 TGEVKKQIKIKQK
+594 IK
-607 GKIPTRKQLE
+607 GIPNRKSLE
-617 TAIQNGETKVEIPMQ
+617 NAIQNGETYIKIPLQ
-632 SEQTLL
+632 NEETLQN
-638 DYLNADIDKRLQE
+638 YLKENIEKRLNE
-651 LSEDNFI
+651 LPIEEDA
-658 DEILENINEDEEKI
+658 EIENALDNINIEDEEYNS
-672 DEEEYNKFE
+672 DEYENFE
-681 NNKPVGEKE
+681 IRGNL

>member
-1 MNKLNKG
+1 MQDKLNKA

-15 IALVL
+15 VAIVIS
-20 AYFLAGVLIFA
+20 YFLTSVVIFV
-31 LNDAIKMLPKFWK
+31 LNDALKLLPKVWK
-44 PNFTYLAIIKGY
+44 PEFTFLALINGY
-56 PKIYPAIGLSLLISF
+56 PKVYEALAISLFLSFS
-71 LVVFLLPFIPKKE
+71 VVFLLPFIPKKE
-84 KLYGNAKFANSADI
+84 KLYGNARFANSADI
-98 RKMGLFPKKAKNG
+98 RKMGLFPKKGKDG
-111 KIDTNG
+111 KIDNNG

-168 QECFEYTS
+168 LECFEYTS
-176 KYRHDILKQEIY
+176 KYRKEILKQDIF
-188 LFNPFGFQ
+188 LFNPYSFK
-196 THRYNPLYY
+196 THRYNPLFY
-205 IDMKGNNT
+205 IDMKGENA

-242 DLFIGLCYLMNDLLG
+242 DLFIGLCYMMNDLLG
-257 TRKGIAFLQSYN
+257 TRKGIAFLQKYE

-279 LKLSEGLNFELEN
+279 LKLSEGLNFEVEIA
-292 KDGEK
+292 DGEIK
-297 MIVSNFADTYKV
+297 TISNFADTYNTLVEMK
-309 LLGMENMVS
+309 MVS

-386 TSAKPILNIFWQQ
+386 ASAKPILNIFWQQ
-399 LILVNVQQGLPQSNK
+399 LILINVQQGLPQSNK
-414 NLKHPCLLLMDEF
+414 ELKHPCLLLMDEF

-440 SFIAGYDLRS
+440 SFMAGYDLRS

-487 MKDDDAERLSK
+487 MKDDDAKRLSES
-498 ALGTKTVKQRSRNL
+498 LGTKTVKQRSRNL
-512 GGSGGSESETS
+512 GSGGGGSESETS

-530 EIEEMPFDTE
+530 EIEEMQFDTE
-540 IIKIEGKLPIKC
+540 IIKIEGKPPIKC
-552 KKAFYFS
+552 KKALYYS
-559 NRYFM
+559 NKYFM
-564 NKFKQ
+564 DKFKE
-569 VSHSLRTIDGKEY
+569 VSPSLKNIKE
-582 ETDQYEKIVDKK
+582 
-594 TGEVKKQIKIKQK
+594 
-607 GKIPTRKQLE
+607 IPNRKSLE
-617 TAIQNGETKVEIPMQ
+617 NAIQNGETYIKIPLQNEETLQNYLKENIEKKLNELPIEEDVEI
-632 SEQTLL
+632 ENAL
-638 DYLNADIDKRLQE
+638 D
-651 LSEDNFI
+651 
-658 DEILENINEDEEKI
+658 NINIEDEEYNS
-672 DEEEYNKFE
+672 DEYENFE
-681 NNKPVGEKE
+681 TRGNL

>member
-1 MNKLNKG
+1 MQNKLNKA
-8 QIIFLSI
+8 QIIFLCI
-15 IALVL
+15 VAL
-20 AYFLAGVLIFA
+20 AISYFLTSVVIFA
-31 LNDAIKMLPKFWK
+31 LNDALKLLPKVWK
-44 PNFTYLAIIKGY
+44 PEFTFLALINGY
-56 PKIYPAIGLSLLISF
+56 PKVYEALAISLFLSFS
-71 LVVFLLPFIPKKE
+71 VVFLLPFIPKKE
-84 KLYGNAKFANSADI
+84 KLYGDARFANSADI
-98 RKMGLFPKKAKNG
+98 RKMGLFPKKGKDG
-111 KIDTNG
+111 KIDNNG

-168 QECFEYTS
+168 LECFEYTS
-176 KYRHDILKQEIY
+176 KYRKEILKQDIF
-188 LFNPFGFQ
+188 LFNPYSFK
-196 THRYNPLYY
+196 THRYNPLFY
-205 IDMKGNNT
+205 IDMKGENA

-242 DLFIGLCYLMNDLLG
+242 DLFIGLCYMMNDLLG
-257 TRKGIAFLQSYN
+257 TRKGIAFLQKYE

-279 LKLSEGLNFELEN
+279 LKLSEGLNFEVEIA
-292 KDGEK
+292 DGEIK
-297 MIVSNFADTYKV
+297 TISNFADTYNTLVEMK
-309 LLGMENMVS
+309 MVS

-386 TSAKPILNIFWQQ
+386 ASAKPILNIFWQQ
-399 LILVNVQQGLPQSNK
+399 LILINVQQGLPQSNK
-414 NLKHPCLLLMDEF
+414 ELKHPCLLLMDEF

-440 SFIAGYDLRS
+440 SFMAGYDLRS

-487 MKDDDAERLSK
+487 MKDDDAKRLSES
-498 ALGTKTVKQRSRNL
+498 LGTKTVKQRSRNL
-512 GGSGGSESETS
+512 GQGGGGSESETS

-540 IIKIEGKLPIKC
+540 IIKIEGKPPIKC
-552 KKAFYFS
+552 KKALYYS
-559 NRYFM
+559 NKYFM
-564 NKFKQ
+564 DKFKE
-569 VSHSLRTIDGKEY
+569 VSPSLKNIKE
-582 ETDQYEKIVDKK
+582 
-594 TGEVKKQIKIKQK
+594 
-607 GKIPTRKQLE
+607 IPNRKSLE
-617 TAIQNGETKVEIPMQ
+617 NAIQNGETYIKIPLQ
-632 SEQTLL
+632 NEKTLQN
-638 DYLNADIDKRLQE
+638 YLKENIEKRLNE
-651 LSEDNFI
+651 LPIEEDA
-658 DEILENINEDEEKI
+658 EIENALDNINIEDEEYNS
-672 DEEEYNKFE
+672 DEYENFE
-681 NNKPVGEKE
+681 TRGNL

>member
-1 MNKLNKG
+1 MQNKLNKA
-8 QIIFLSI
+8 QIIFLCI
-15 IALVL
+15 VAL
-20 AYFLAGVLIFA
+20 AISYFLTSVVIFA
-31 LNDAIKMLPKFWK
+31 LNDALKLLPKVWK
-44 PNFTYLAIIKGY
+44 PEFTFLALINGY
-56 PKIYPAIGLSLLISF
+56 PKVYEALAISLFLSFS
-71 LVVFLLPFIPKKE
+71 VVFLLPFIPKKE
-84 KLYGNAKFANSADI
+84 KLYGDARFANSADI
-98 RKMGLFPKKAKNG
+98 RKMGLFPKKGKDG
-111 KIDTNG
+111 KIDNNG

-168 QECFEYTS
+168 LECFEYTS
-176 KYRHDILKQEIY
+176 KYRKEILKQDIF
-188 LFNPFGFQ
+188 LFNPYSFK
-196 THRYNPLYY
+196 THRYNPLFY
-205 IDMKGNNT
+205 IDMKGENA

-242 DLFIGLCYLMNDLLG
+242 DLFIGLCYMMNDLLG
-257 TRKGIAFLQSYN
+257 TRKGIAFLQKYE

-279 LKLSEGLNFELEN
+279 LKLSEGLNFEVEIA
-292 KDGEK
+292 DGEIK
-297 MIVSNFADTYKV
+297 TISNFADTYNTLAEMK
-309 LLGMENMVS
+309 MVS

-386 TSAKPILNIFWQQ
+386 ASAKPILNIFWQQ
-399 LILVNVQQGLPQSNK
+399 LILINVQQGLPQSNK
-414 NLKHPCLLLMDEF
+414 ELKHPCLLLMDEF

-440 SFIAGYDLRS
+440 SFMAGYDLRS

-487 MKDDDAERLSK
+487 MKDDDAKRLSES
-498 ALGTKTVKQRSRNL
+498 LGTKTVKQRSRNL
-512 GGSGGSESETS
+512 GSGGGGSESETS

-540 IIKIEGKLPIKC
+540 IIKIEGKPPIKC
-552 KKAFYFS
+552 KKALYFS
-559 NRYFM
+559 NKYFM
-564 NKFKQ
+564 DKFKE
-569 VSHSLRTIDGKEY
+569 VSPSLKN
-582 ETDQYEKIVDKK
+582 
-594 TGEVKKQIKIKQK
+594 IK
-607 GKIPTRKQLE
+607 GIPNRKSLE
-617 TAIQNGETKVEIPMQ
+617 NAIQNGETYIKIPLQ
-632 SEQTLL
+632 NEETLQN
-638 DYLNADIDKRLQE
+638 YLKENIEKRLNE
-651 LSEDNFI
+651 LPIEEDVDIENAL
-658 DEILENINEDEEKI
+658 DNINIEDEEYNS
-672 DEEEYNKFE
+672 DEYENFE
-681 NNKPVGEKE
+681 TRGNL

>member
-1 MNKLNKG
+1 MQDKLNKA

-15 IALVL
+15 VAIVIS
-20 AYFLAGVLIFA
+20 YFLTSVVIFV
-31 LNDAIKMLPKFWK
+31 LNDALKLLPKVWK
-44 PNFTYLAIIKGY
+44 PEFTFLALINGY
-56 PKIYPAIGLSLLISF
+56 PKVYEALAISLFLSFS
-71 LVVFLLPFIPKKE
+71 VVFLLPFIPKKE
-84 KLYGNAKFANSADI
+84 KLYGNARFANSADI
-98 RKMGLFPKKAKNG
+98 RKMGLFPKKGKDG
-111 KIDTNG
+111 KIDNNG

-168 QECFEYTS
+168 LECFEYTS
-176 KYRHDILKQEIY
+176 KYRKEILKQDIF
-188 LFNPFGFQ
+188 LFNPYSFK
-196 THRYNPLYY
+196 THRYNPLFY
-205 IDMKGNNT
+205 IDMKGENA

-242 DLFIGLCYLMNDLLG
+242 DLFIGLCYMMNDLLG
-257 TRKGIAFLQSYN
+257 TRKGIAFLQKYE

-279 LKLSEGLNFELEN
+279 LKLSEGLNFEVEIA
-292 KDGEK
+292 DGEIK
-297 MIVSNFADTYKV
+297 TISNFADTYNTLVEMK
-309 LLGMENMVS
+309 MVS

-386 TSAKPILNIFWQQ
+386 ASAKPILNIFWQQ
-399 LILVNVQQGLPQSNK
+399 LILINVQQGLPQSNK
-414 NLKHPCLLLMDEF
+414 ELKHPCLLLMDEF

-440 SFIAGYDLRS
+440 SFMAGYDLRS

-487 MKDDDAERLSK
+487 MKDDDAKRLSES
-498 ALGTKTVKQRSRNL
+498 LGTKTVKQRSRNL
-512 GGSGGSESETS
+512 GQGGGGSESETS

-540 IIKIEGKLPIKC
+540 IIKIEGKPPIKC
-552 KKAFYFS
+552 KKALYYS
-559 NRYFM
+559 NKYFM
-564 NKFKQ
+564 DKFKE
-569 VSHSLRTIDGKEY
+569 VSPSLKNIKE
-582 ETDQYEKIVDKK
+582 
-594 TGEVKKQIKIKQK
+594 
-607 GKIPTRKQLE
+607 IPNRKSLE
-617 TAIQNGETKVEIPMQ
+617 NAIQNGETYIKIPLQ
-632 SEQTLL
+632 NEETLQN
-638 DYLNADIDKRLQE
+638 YLKENIEKRLNE
-651 LSEDNFI
+651 LPIEEDA
-658 DEILENINEDEEKI
+658 EIENALDNINIEDEEYNS
-672 DEEEYNKFE
+672 DEYENFE
-681 NNKPVGEKE
+681 TRGNL

>member
-1 MNKLNKG
+1 MQNKLNKA
-8 QIIFLSI
+8 QIIFLCI
-15 IALVL
+15 VAL
-20 AYFLAGVLIFA
+20 AISYFLTSVVIFA
-31 LNDAIKMLPKFWK
+31 LNDALKLLPKVWK
-44 PNFTYLAIIKGY
+44 PEFTFLALINGY
-56 PKIYPAIGLSLLISF
+56 PKVYEALTISLFLSFS
-71 LVVFLLPFIPKKE
+71 VVFLVPFIPKKE
-84 KLYGNAKFANSADI
+84 KLYGNARFANSADI
-98 RKMGLFPKKAKNG
+98 RKMGLFPKKGKDG
-111 KIDTNG
+111 KIDNNG

-168 QECFEYTS
+168 LECFEYTS
-176 KYRHDILKQEIY
+176 KYRKEILKQDIF
-188 LFNPFGFQ
+188 LFNPYSFK
-196 THRYNPLYY
+196 THRYNPLFY
-205 IDMKGNNT
+205 IDMKGENA

-242 DLFIGLCYLMNDLLG
+242 DLFIGLCYMMNDLLG
-257 TRKGIAFLQSYN
+257 TRKGIAFLQKYE

-279 LKLSEGLNFELEN
+279 LKLSEGLNFEVEIA
-292 KDGEK
+292 DGEIK
-297 MIVSNFADTYKV
+297 TISNFADTYNTLVEMK
-309 LLGMENMVS
+309 MVS

-386 TSAKPILNIFWQQ
+386 ASAKPILNIFWQQ
-399 LILVNVQQGLPQSNK
+399 LILINVQQGLPQSNK
-414 NLKHPCLLLMDEF
+414 ELKHPCLLLMDEF

-440 SFIAGYDLRS
+440 SFMAGYDLRS

-487 MKDDDAERLSK
+487 MKDDDAKRLSES
-498 ALGTKTVKQRSRNL
+498 LGTKTVKQRSRNL
-512 GGSGGSESETS
+512 GQGGGGSESETS

-530 EIEEMPFDTE
+530 EIEEMQFDTE
-540 IIKIEGKLPIKC
+540 IIKIEGKPPIKC
-552 KKAFYFS
+552 QKALYYS
-559 NRYFM
+559 NKYFM
-564 NKFKQ
+564 DKFKE
-569 VSHSLRTIDGKEY
+569 VSPSLKN
-582 ETDQYEKIVDKK
+582 
-594 TGEVKKQIKIKQK
+594 IK
-607 GKIPTRKQLE
+607 GIPNRKSLE
-617 TAIQNGETKVEIPMQ
+617 NAIQNGETYIKIPLQ
-632 SEQTLL
+632 NEETLQN
-638 DYLNADIDKRLQE
+638 YLKENIEKRLNE
-651 LSEDNFI
+651 LPIEEDA
-658 DEILENINEDEEKI
+658 EIENALDNINIEDEEYNS
-672 DEEEYNKFE
+672 DEYENFE
-681 NNKPVGEKE
+681 TRGNL

>member
-1 MNKLNKG
+1 MQDKLNKA

-15 IALVL
+15 VAIVIS
-20 AYFLAGVLIFA
+20 YFLTSVVIFV
-31 LNDAIKMLPKFWK
+31 LNDALKLLPKVWK
-44 PNFTYLAIIKGY
+44 PEFTFLALINGY
-56 PKIYPAIGLSLLISF
+56 PKIYEALAISLFLSFS
-71 LVVFLLPFIPKKE
+71 VVFLLPFIPKKE
-84 KLYGNAKFANSADI
+84 KLYGNARFANSADI
-98 RKMGLFPKKAKNG
+98 RKMGLFPKKGKDG
-111 KIDTNG
+111 KIDNNG

-168 QECFEYTS
+168 LECFEYTS
-176 KYRHDILKQEIY
+176 KYRKEILKQDIF
-188 LFNPFGFQ
+188 LFNSYSFK
-196 THRYNPLYY
+196 THRYNPLFY
-205 IDMKGNNT
+205 IDMKGENA

-242 DLFIGLCYLMNDLLG
+242 DLFIGLCYMMNDLLG
-257 TRKGIAFLQSYN
+257 TRKGIAFLQKYE

-279 LKLSEGLNFELEN
+279 LKLSEGLNFEVEIA
-292 KDGEK
+292 DGEIK
-297 MIVSNFADTYKV
+297 TISNFADTYNTLVEMK
-309 LLGMENMVS
+309 MVS

-386 TSAKPILNIFWQQ
+386 ASAKPILNIFWQQ
-399 LILVNVQQGLPQSNK
+399 LILINVQQGLPQSNK
-414 NLKHPCLLLMDEF
+414 ELKHPCLLLMDEF

-440 SFIAGYDLRS
+440 SFMAGYDLRS

-487 MKDDDAERLSK
+487 MKDDDAKRLSES
-498 ALGTKTVKQRSRNL
+498 LGTKTVKQRSRNL
-512 GGSGGSESETS
+512 GSGGGGSESETS

-530 EIEEMPFDTE
+530 EIEEMQFDTE
-540 IIKIEGKLPIKC
+540 IIKIEGKPPIKC
-552 KKAFYFS
+552 KKALYYS
-559 NRYFM
+559 NKYFM
-564 NKFKQ
+564 DKFKE
-569 VSHSLRTIDGKEY
+569 VSPSLKNIKE
-582 ETDQYEKIVDKK
+582 
-594 TGEVKKQIKIKQK
+594 
-607 GKIPTRKQLE
+607 IPNRKSLE
-617 TAIQNGETKVEIPMQ
+617 NAIQNGETYIKIPLQNEETLQNYLKENIEKRLNELPIEEDVEI
-632 SEQTLL
+632 ENAL
-638 DYLNADIDKRLQE
+638 D
-651 LSEDNFI
+651 
-658 DEILENINEDEEKI
+658 NINIEDEEYNS
-672 DEEEYNKFE
+672 DEYENFE
-681 NNKPVGEKE
+681 TRGNL

>member
-1 MNKLNKG
+1 MQNKLNKA
-8 QIIFLSI
+8 QIIFLCI
-15 IALVL
+15 VAL
-20 AYFLAGVLIFA
+20 AISYFLTSVVIFA
-31 LNDAIKMLPKFWK
+31 LNDALKLLPKVWK
-44 PNFTYLAIIKGY
+44 PEFTFLALMNGY
-56 PKIYPAIGLSLLISF
+56 PKIYEALAISLFLSFS
-71 LVVFLLPFIPKKE
+71 VVFLLPFIPKKE
-84 KLYGNAKFANSADI
+84 KLYGNARFANSADI
-98 RKMGLFPKKAKNG
+98 RKMGLFPKKGKDG
-111 KIDTNG
+111 KIDNNG

-168 QECFEYTS
+168 LECFEYTS
-176 KYRHDILKQEIY
+176 KYRKEILKQDIF
-188 LFNPFGFQ
+188 LFNPYSFK
-196 THRYNPLYY
+196 THRYNPLFY
-205 IDMKGNNT
+205 IDMKGENA

-242 DLFIGLCYLMNDLLG
+242 DLFIGLCYMMNDLLG
-257 TRKGIAFLQSYN
+257 TRKGIAFLQKYE

-279 LKLSEGLNFELEN
+279 LKLSEGLNFKVETA
-292 KDGEK
+292 DGEIK
-297 MIVSNFADTYKV
+297 TISNFADTYNTLVEMK
-309 LLGMENMVS
+309 MVS

-386 TSAKPILNIFWQQ
+386 ASAKPILNIFWQQ
-399 LILVNVQQGLPQSNK
+399 LILINVQQGLPQSNK
-414 NLKHPCLLLMDEF
+414 ELKHPCLLLMDEF

-440 SFIAGYDLRS
+440 SFMAGYDLRS

-487 MKDDDAERLSK
+487 MKDDDAKRLSES
-498 ALGTKTVKQRSRNL
+498 LGTKTVKQRSRNL
-512 GGSGGSESETS
+512 GSGGGGSESETS

-530 EIEEMPFDTE
+530 EIEEMQFDTE
-540 IIKIEGKLPIKC
+540 IIKIEGKPPIKC
-552 KKAFYFS
+552 KKALYYS
-559 NRYFM
+559 NKYFM
-564 NKFKQ
+564 DKFKE
-569 VSHSLRTIDGKEY
+569 VSPSLKN
-582 ETDQYEKIVDKK
+582 
-594 TGEVKKQIKIKQK
+594 IK
-607 GKIPTRKQLE
+607 GIPNRKSLE
-617 TAIQNGETKVEIPMQ
+617 NAIQNGETYIKIPLQ
-632 SEQTLL
+632 NEETLQN
-638 DYLNADIDKRLQE
+638 YLKENIEKRLNE
-651 LSEDNFI
+651 LPIEEDA
-658 DEILENINEDEEKI
+658 EIENALDNINIEDEEYNS
-672 DEEEYNKFE
+672 DEYENFE
-681 NNKPVGEKE
+681 TREIYE

>member
-1 MNKLNKG
+1 MQDKLNKA

-15 IALVL
+15 VAIVIS
-20 AYFLAGVLIFA
+20 YFLTSVVIFV
-31 LNDAIKMLPKFWK
+31 LNDALKLLPKVWK
-44 PNFTYLAIIKGY
+44 PEFTFLALINGY
-56 PKIYPAIGLSLLISF
+56 PKVYEALAISLFLSFS
-71 LVVFLLPFIPKKE
+71 VVFLLPFIPKKE
-84 KLYGNAKFANSADI
+84 KLYGNARFANSADI
-98 RKMGLFPKKAKNG
+98 RKMGLFPKKGKDG
-111 KIDTNG
+111 KIDNNG

-168 QECFEYTS
+168 LECFEYTS
-176 KYRHDILKQEIY
+176 KYRKEILKQDIF
-188 LFNPFGFQ
+188 LFNPYSFK
-196 THRYNPLYY
+196 THRYNPLFY
-205 IDMKGNNT
+205 IDMKGENA

-242 DLFIGLCYLMNDLLG
+242 DLFIGLCYMMNDLLG
-257 TRKGIAFLQSYN
+257 TRKGIAFLQKYE

-279 LKLSEGLNFELEN
+279 LKLSEGLNFEVEIA
-292 KDGEK
+292 DGEIK
-297 MIVSNFADTYKV
+297 TISNFADTYNTLVEMK
-309 LLGMENMVS
+309 MVS

-386 TSAKPILNIFWQQ
+386 ASAKPILNIFWQQ
-399 LILVNVQQGLPQSNK
+399 LILINVQQGLPQSNK
-414 NLKHPCLLLMDEF
+414 ELKHPCLLLMDEF

-440 SFIAGYDLRS
+440 SFMAGYDLRS

-487 MKDDDAERLSK
+487 MKDDDAKRLSES
-498 ALGTKTVKQRSRNL
+498 LGTKTVKQRSRNL
-512 GGSGGSESETS
+512 GSGGGGSESETS
-523 RALMLPK
+523 RALMLSK

-540 IIKIEGKLPIKC
+540 IIKIEGKPPIKC
-552 KKAFYFS
+552 KKALYYS
-559 NRYFM
+559 NKYFM
-564 NKFKQ
+564 DKFKE
-569 VSHSLRTIDGKEY
+569 VSPSLKNIKE
-582 ETDQYEKIVDKK
+582 
-594 TGEVKKQIKIKQK
+594 
-607 GKIPTRKQLE
+607 IPNRKSLE
-617 TAIQNGETKVEIPMQ
+617 NAIQNGETYIKIPLQ
-632 SEQTLL
+632 NEETLQN
-638 DYLNADIDKRLQE
+638 YLKENIEKRLNE
-651 LSEDNFI
+651 LPIEEDA
-658 DEILENINEDEEKI
+658 EIENALDNINIEDEEYNS
-672 DEEEYNKFE
+672 DEYENFE
-681 NNKPVGEKE
+681 TRGNL

>member
-1 MNKLNKG
+1 MQDKLNRA
-8 QIIFLSI
+8 QIIFLCI
-15 IALVL
+15 VAL
-20 AYFLAGVLIFA
+20 AISYFLTSVVIFA
-31 LNDAIKMLPKFWK
+31 LNDALKLLPKVWK
-44 PNFTYLAIIKGY
+44 LEFTFLALINGY
-56 PKIYPAIGLSLLISF
+56 PKVYEALAISLFLSFS
-71 LVVFLLPFIPKKE
+71 VVFLLPFIPKKE
-84 KLYGNAKFANSADI
+84 KLYGNARFANSADI
-98 RKMGLFPKKAKNG
+98 RKMGLFPKKGKDG
-111 KIDTNG
+111 KIDNNG

-158 PNSCVVQDIK
+158 TNSCVVQDIK
-168 QECFEYTS
+168 LECFEFTS
-176 KYRHDILKQEIY
+176 KYRKEILKQEIF
-188 LFNPFGFQ
+188 LFNPYSFK

-205 IDMKGNNT
+205 IDMKGENA

-242 DLFIGLCYLMNDLLG
+242 DLFIGLCYMMNDLLG
-257 TRKGIAFLQSYN
+257 TRKGIAFLQKYE

-279 LKLSEGLNFELEN
+279 LKLSEGLNFEVEIV
-292 KDGEK
+292 DGEIK
-297 MIVSNFADTYKV
+297 TISNFADTYNILVEMK
-309 LLGMENMVS
+309 MVS

-399 LILVNVQQGLPQSNK
+399 LILINVQQGLPQSNK
-414 NLKHPCLLLMDEF
+414 ELKHPCLLLMDEF

-440 SFIAGYDLRS
+440 SFMAGYDLRS

-487 MKDDDAERLSK
+487 MKDDDAKRLSES
-498 ALGTKTVKQRSRNL
+498 LGTKTVKQRSRNL
-512 GGSGGSESETS
+512 GQGGGGSESETS

-540 IIKIEGKLPIKC
+540 IIKIEGKPPIKC
-552 KKAFYFS
+552 KKALYYS
-559 NRYFM
+559 NKYFM
-564 NKFKQ
+564 NKFKE
-569 VSHSLRTIDGKEY
+569 VSPSLKN
-582 ETDQYEKIVDKK
+582 
-594 TGEVKKQIKIKQK
+594 IK
-607 GKIPTRKQLE
+607 GIPNRESLE
-617 TAIQNGETKVEIPMQ
+617 NAIQNGETYIKIPLQ
-632 SEQTLL
+632 NEETLQN
-638 DYLNADIDKRLQE
+638 YLKENIEKRLNE
-651 LSEDNFI
+651 LPIEEDVDIENAL
-658 DEILENINEDEEKI
+658 DNINIEDEEYNS
-672 DEEEYNKFE
+672 DEYENFE
-681 NNKPVGEKE
+681 TRGNL

>member
-1 MNKLNKG
+1 MQNKLNKA
-8 QIIFLSI
+8 QIIFLCI
-15 IALVL
+15 VAL
-20 AYFLAGVLIFA
+20 AISYFLTSVVIFA
-31 LNDAIKMLPKFWK
+31 LNDALKLLPKVWK
-44 PNFTYLAIIKGY
+44 PEFTFLALINGY
-56 PKIYPAIGLSLLISF
+56 PKVYEALAISLFLSFS
-71 LVVFLLPFIPKKE
+71 VVFLLPFIPKKE
-84 KLYGNAKFANSADI
+84 KLYGDARFANSADI
-98 RKMGLFPKKAKNG
+98 RKMGLFPKKGKDG
-111 KIDTNG
+111 KIDNNG

-168 QECFEYTS
+168 LECFEYTS
-176 KYRHDILKQEIY
+176 KYRKEILKQDIF
-188 LFNPFGFQ
+188 LFNPYSFK
-196 THRYNPLYY
+196 THRYNPLFY
-205 IDMKGNNT
+205 IDMKGENA

-242 DLFIGLCYLMNDLLG
+242 DLFIGLCYMMNDLLG
-257 TRKGIAFLQSYN
+257 TRKGIAFLQKYE

-279 LKLSEGLNFELEN
+279 LKLSEGLNFEVEIA
-292 KDGEK
+292 DGEIK
-297 MIVSNFADTYKV
+297 TISNFADTYNTLVEMK
-309 LLGMENMVS
+309 MVS

-386 TSAKPILNIFWQQ
+386 ASAKPILNIFWQQ
-399 LILVNVQQGLPQSNK
+399 LILINVQQGLPQSNK
-414 NLKHPCLLLMDEF
+414 ELKHPCLLLMDEF

-440 SFIAGYDLRS
+440 SFMAGYDLRS

-487 MKDDDAERLSK
+487 MKDDDAKRLSES
-498 ALGTKTVKQRSRNL
+498 LGTKTVKQRSRNL
-512 GGSGGSESETS
+512 GQGGGGSESETS

-530 EIEEMPFDTE
+530 EIEEMQFDTE
-540 IIKIEGKLPIKC
+540 IIKIEGKPPIKC
-552 KKAFYFS
+552 QKALYYS
-559 NRYFM
+559 NKYFM
-564 NKFKQ
+564 DKFKE
-569 VSHSLRTIDGKEY
+569 VSPSLKN
-582 ETDQYEKIVDKK
+582 
-594 TGEVKKQIKIKQK
+594 IK
-607 GKIPTRKQLE
+607 GIPNRKSLE
-617 TAIQNGETKVEIPMQ
+617 NAIQNGETYIKIPLQ
-632 SEQTLL
+632 NEETLQN
-638 DYLNADIDKRLQE
+638 YLKENIEKRLNE
-651 LSEDNFI
+651 LPIEEDA
-658 DEILENINEDEEKI
+658 EIENALDNINIEDEEYNS
-672 DEEEYNKFE
+672 DEYENFE
-681 NNKPVGEKE
+681 TRGNL

>member
-1 MNKLNKG
+1 MQNKLNKA
-8 QIIFLSI
+8 QIIFLCI
-15 IALVL
+15 VAL
-20 AYFLAGVLIFA
+20 AISYFLTSVVIFA
-31 LNDAIKMLPKFWK
+31 LNDALKLLPKVWK
-44 PNFTYLAIIKGY
+44 PEFTFLALINGY
-56 PKIYPAIGLSLLISF
+56 PKVYEALAISLFLSFS
-71 LVVFLLPFIPKKE
+71 VVFLLPFIPKKE
-84 KLYGNAKFANSADI
+84 KLYGDARFANSADI
-98 RKMGLFPKKAKNG
+98 RKMGLFPKKGKDG
-111 KIDTNG
+111 KIDNNG

-168 QECFEYTS
+168 LECFEYTS
-176 KYRHDILKQEIY
+176 KYRKEILKQDIF
-188 LFNPFGFQ
+188 LFNPYSFK
-196 THRYNPLYY
+196 THRYNPLFY
-205 IDMKGNNT
+205 IDMKGENA

-242 DLFIGLCYLMNDLLG
+242 DLFIGLCYMMNDLLG
-257 TRKGIAFLQSYN
+257 TRKGIAFLQKYK

-279 LKLSEGLNFELEN
+279 LKLSEGLNFEVEIA
-292 KDGEK
+292 DGEIK
-297 MIVSNFADTYKV
+297 TISNFADTYNTLVEMK
-309 LLGMENMVS
+309 MVS
-318 PKAKER
+318 PKVKER

-386 TSAKPILNIFWQQ
+386 ASAKPILNIFWQQ
-399 LILVNVQQGLPQSNK
+399 LILINVQQGLPQSNK
-414 NLKHPCLLLMDEF
+414 ELKHPCLLLMDEF

-440 SFIAGYDLRS
+440 SFMAGYDLRS

-487 MKDDDAERLSK
+487 MKDDDAKRLSES
-498 ALGTKTVKQRSRNL
+498 LGTKTVKQRSRNL
-512 GGSGGSESETS
+512 GQGGGGSESETS

-530 EIEEMPFDTE
+530 EIEEMQFDTE
-540 IIKIEGKLPIKC
+540 IIKIEGKPPIKC
-552 KKAFYFS
+552 QKALYYS
-559 NRYFM
+559 NKYFM
-564 NKFKQ
+564 DKFKE
-569 VSHSLRTIDGKEY
+569 VSPSLKNIKE
-582 ETDQYEKIVDKK
+582 
-594 TGEVKKQIKIKQK
+594 
-607 GKIPTRKQLE
+607 IPNRKSLE
-617 TAIQNGETKVEIPMQ
+617 NAIQNGETYIKIPLQ
-632 SEQTLL
+632 NEETLQN
-638 DYLNADIDKRLQE
+638 YLKENIEKRLNE
-651 LSEDNFI
+651 LPIEEDA
-658 DEILENINEDEEKI
+658 EIENALDNINIEDEEYNS
-672 DEEEYNKFE
+672 DEYENFE
-681 NNKPVGEKE
+681 TRGNL

>member
-1 MNKLNKG
+1 MQDKLNKA

-15 IALVL
+15 VAIVIS
-20 AYFLAGVLIFA
+20 YFLTSVVIFV
-31 LNDAIKMLPKFWK
+31 LNDALKLLPKVWK
-44 PNFTYLAIIKGY
+44 PEFTFLALINGY
-56 PKIYPAIGLSLLISF
+56 PKIYEALAISLFLSFS
-71 LVVFLLPFIPKKE
+71 VVFLLPFIPKKE
-84 KLYGNAKFANSADI
+84 KLYGNARFANSADI
-98 RKMGLFPKKAKNG
+98 RKMGLFPKKGKDG
-111 KIDTNG
+111 KIDNNG

-168 QECFEYTS
+168 LECFEYTS
-176 KYRHDILKQEIY
+176 KYRKEILKQDIF
-188 LFNPFGFQ
+188 LFNPYSFK
-196 THRYNPLYY
+196 THRYNPLFY
-205 IDMKGNNT
+205 IDMKGENA

-242 DLFIGLCYLMNDLLG
+242 DLFIGLCYMMNDLLG
-257 TRKGIAFLQSYN
+257 TRKGIAFLQKYE

-279 LKLSEGLNFELEN
+279 LKLSEGLNFEVEIA
-292 KDGEK
+292 DGEIK
-297 MIVSNFADTYKV
+297 TISNFADTYNTLVEMK
-309 LLGMENMVS
+309 MVS

-386 TSAKPILNIFWQQ
+386 ASAKPILNIFWQQ
-399 LILVNVQQGLPQSNK
+399 LILINVQQGLPQSNK
-414 NLKHPCLLLMDEF
+414 ELKHPCLLLMDEF

-440 SFIAGYDLRS
+440 SFMAGYDLRS

-487 MKDDDAERLSK
+487 MKDDDAKRLSES
-498 ALGTKTVKQRSRNL
+498 LGTKTVKQRSRNL
-512 GGSGGSESETS
+512 GQGGGGSESETS

-540 IIKIEGKLPIKC
+540 IIKIEGKPPIKC
-552 KKAFYFS
+552 KKALYYS
-559 NRYFM
+559 NKYFM
-564 NKFKQ
+564 DKFKE
-569 VSHSLRTIDGKEY
+569 VSPSLKNIKE
-582 ETDQYEKIVDKK
+582 
-594 TGEVKKQIKIKQK
+594 
-607 GKIPTRKQLE
+607 IPNRKSLE
-617 TAIQNGETKVEIPMQ
+617 NAIQNGETYIKIPLQ
-632 SEQTLL
+632 NEETLQN
-638 DYLNADIDKRLQE
+638 YLKENIEKRLNE
-651 LSEDNFI
+651 LPIEEDA
-658 DEILENINEDEEKI
+658 EIENALDNINIEDEEYNS
-672 DEEEYNKFE
+672 DEYENFE
-681 NNKPVGEKE
+681 TRGNL

>member
-1 MNKLNKG
+1 MQNKLNKA

-15 IALVL
+15 VAIVIS
-20 AYFLAGVLIFA
+20 YFLTSVVIFA
-31 LNDAIKMLPKFWK
+31 LNDALKLLPKVWK
-44 PNFTYLAIIKGY
+44 PEFTFLALINGY
-56 PKIYPAIGLSLLISF
+56 PKVYEALAISLFLSFS
-71 LVVFLLPFIPKKE
+71 VVFLVPFIPKKE
-84 KLYGNAKFANSADI
+84 KLYGNARFANSADI
-98 RKMGLFPKKAKNG
+98 RKMGLFPKKGKDG
-111 KIDTNG
+111 KIDNNG

-168 QECFEYTS
+168 LECFEYTS
-176 KYRHDILKQEIY
+176 KYRKEILKQDIF
-188 LFNPFGFQ
+188 LFNPYSFK
-196 THRYNPLYY
+196 THRYNPLFY
-205 IDMKGNNT
+205 IDMKGENA

-242 DLFIGLCYLMNDLLG
+242 DLFIGLCYMMNDLLW
-257 TRKGIAFLQSYN
+257 TRKGIAFLQKYE

-279 LKLSEGLNFELEN
+279 LKLSEGLNFEVEIA
-292 KDGEK
+292 DGEIK
-297 MIVSNFADTYKV
+297 TISNFADTYNTLVEMK
-309 LLGMENMVS
+309 MVS

-386 TSAKPILNIFWQQ
+386 ASAKPILNIFWQQ
-399 LILVNVQQGLPQSNK
+399 LILINVQQGLPQSNK
-414 NLKHPCLLLMDEF
+414 ELKHPCLLLMDEF

-512 GGSGGSESETS
+512 GQGGGSESETS

-552 KKAFYFS
+552 KKALYFS
-559 NRYFM
+559 NSYFM
-564 NKFKQ
+564 DKFKE
-569 VSHSLRTIDGKEY
+569 VSPSLKNIKGIPNKKELDNAVQMGETFVDIPVQSEETLKEY
-582 ETDQYEKIVDKK
+582 LKED
-594 TGEVKKQIKIKQK
+594 IK
-607 GKIPTRKQLE
+607 
-617 TAIQNGETKVEIPMQ
+617 
-632 SEQTLL
+632 
-638 DYLNADIDKRLQE
+638 KRLDE
-651 LSEDNFI
+651 MPPIEDN
-658 DEILENINEDEEKI
+658 EIEEVMENIINIE
-672 DEEEYNKFE
+672 EEEYDENQYDNFE
-681 NNKPVGEKE
+681 TRG

>member
-1 MNKLNKG
+1 MQDKLNKA

-15 IALVL
+15 VAIVIS
-20 AYFLAGVLIFA
+20 YFLTSVVIFV
-31 LNDAIKMLPKFWK
+31 LNDALKLLPKVWK
-44 PNFTYLAIIKGY
+44 PEFTFLALINGY
-56 PKIYPAIGLSLLISF
+56 PKVYEALAISLFLSFS
-71 LVVFLLPFIPKKE
+71 VVFLLPFIPKKE
-84 KLYGNAKFANSADI
+84 KLYGNARFANSADI
-98 RKMGLFPKKAKNG
+98 RKMGLFPKKGKDG
-111 KIDTNG
+111 KIDNNG

-168 QECFEYTS
+168 LECFEYTS
-176 KYRHDILKQEIY
+176 KYRKEILKQDIF
-188 LFNPFGFQ
+188 LFNPYSFK
-196 THRYNPLYY
+196 THRYNPLFY
-205 IDMKGNNT
+205 IDMKGENA

-242 DLFIGLCYLMNDLLG
+242 DLFIGLCYMMNDLLG
-257 TRKGIAFLQSYN
+257 TRKGIAFLQKYE

-279 LKLSEGLNFELEN
+279 LKLSEGLNFEVEIA
-292 KDGEK
+292 DGEIK
-297 MIVSNFADTYKV
+297 TISNFADTYNTLVEMK
-309 LLGMENMVS
+309 MVS

-386 TSAKPILNIFWQQ
+386 ASAKPILNIFWQQ
-399 LILVNVQQGLPQSNK
+399 LILINVQQGLPQSNK
-414 NLKHPCLLLMDEF
+414 ELKHPCLLLMDEF

-440 SFIAGYDLRS
+440 SFMAGYDLRS

-487 MKDDDAERLSK
+487 MKDDDAKRLSES
-498 ALGTKTVKQRSRNL
+498 LGTKTVKQRSRNL
-512 GGSGGSESETS
+512 GQGGGGSESETS

-530 EIEEMPFDTE
+530 EIEEMQFDTE
-540 IIKIEGKLPIKC
+540 IIKIEGKPPIKC
-552 KKAFYFS
+552 QKALYYS
-559 NRYFM
+559 NKYFM
-564 NKFKQ
+564 DKFKE
-569 VSHSLRTIDGKEY
+569 VSPSLKN
-582 ETDQYEKIVDKK
+582 
-594 TGEVKKQIKIKQK
+594 IK
-607 GKIPTRKQLE
+607 GIPNRKSLE
-617 TAIQNGETKVEIPMQ
+617 NAIQNGETYIKIPLQ
-632 SEQTLL
+632 NEETLQN
-638 DYLNADIDKRLQE
+638 YLKENIEKRLNE
-651 LSEDNFI
+651 LPIEEDA
-658 DEILENINEDEEKI
+658 EIENALDNINIEDEEYNS
-672 DEEEYNKFE
+672 DEYENFE
-681 NNKPVGEKE
+681 TRGNL

>member
-1 MNKLNKG
+1 MQNKLNKA

-15 IALVL
+15 VAIVIS
-20 AYFLAGVLIFA
+20 YFLTSVVIFA
-31 LNDAIKMLPKFWK
+31 LNDALKLLPKVWK
-44 PNFTYLAIIKGY
+44 PEFTFLALINGY
-56 PKIYPAIGLSLLISF
+56 PKVYEALAISLFLSFS
-71 LVVFLLPFIPKKE
+71 VVFLLPFIPKKE
-84 KLYGNAKFANSADI
+84 KLYGNARFANSADI
-98 RKMGLFPKKAKNG
+98 RKMGLFPKKGKDG
-111 KIDTNG
+111 KIDNNG

-168 QECFEYTS
+168 LECFEYTS
-176 KYRHDILKQEIY
+176 KYRKEILKQDIF
-188 LFNPFGFQ
+188 LFNPYSFK
-196 THRYNPLYY
+196 THRYNPLFY
-205 IDMKGNNT
+205 IDMKGENA

-242 DLFIGLCYLMNDLLG
+242 DLFIGLCYMMNDLLG
-257 TRKGIAFLQSYN
+257 TRKGIAFLQKYK

-279 LKLSEGLNFELEN
+279 LKLSEGLNFEVEIA
-292 KDGEK
+292 DGEIK
-297 MIVSNFADTYKV
+297 TISNFADTYNTLVEMK
-309 LLGMENMVS
+309 MVS

-386 TSAKPILNIFWQQ
+386 ASAKPILNIFWQQ
-399 LILVNVQQGLPQSNK
+399 LILINVQQGLPQSNK
-414 NLKHPCLLLMDEF
+414 ELKHPCLLLMDEF

-440 SFIAGYDLRS
+440 SFMAGYDLRS

-487 MKDDDAERLSK
+487 MKDDDAKRLSES
-498 ALGTKTVKQRSRNL
+498 LGTKTVKQRSRNL
-512 GGSGGSESETS
+512 GQGGGGSESETS

-540 IIKIEGKLPIKC
+540 IIKIEGKPPIKC
-552 KKAFYFS
+552 KKALYYS
-559 NRYFM
+559 NKYFM
-564 NKFKQ
+564 DKFKE
-569 VSHSLRTIDGKEY
+569 VSPSLKNIKE
-582 ETDQYEKIVDKK
+582 
-594 TGEVKKQIKIKQK
+594 
-607 GKIPTRKQLE
+607 IPNRKSLE
-617 TAIQNGETKVEIPMQ
+617 NAIQNGETYIKIPLQ
-632 SEQTLL
+632 NEETLQN
-638 DYLNADIDKRLQE
+638 YLKENIEKRLNE
-651 LSEDNFI
+651 LPIEEDA
-658 DEILENINEDEEKI
+658 EIENALDNINIEDEEYNS
-672 DEEEYNKFE
+672 DEYENFE
-681 NNKPVGEKE
+681 TRGNL

>member
-1 MNKLNKG
+1 MQDKLNKA

-15 IALVL
+15 VAIVIS
-20 AYFLAGVLIFA
+20 YFLTSVVIFV
-31 LNDAIKMLPKFWK
+31 LNDALKLLPKVWK
-44 PNFTYLAIIKGY
+44 PEFTFLALINGY
-56 PKIYPAIGLSLLISF
+56 PKVYEALAISLFLSFS
-71 LVVFLLPFIPKKE
+71 VVFLLPFMPKKE
-84 KLYGNAKFANSADI
+84 KLYGNARFANSADI
-98 RKMGLFPKKAKNG
+98 RKMGLFPKKGKDG
-111 KIDTNG
+111 KIDNNG

-168 QECFEYTS
+168 LECFEYTS
-176 KYRHDILKQEIY
+176 KYRKEILKQDIF
-188 LFNPFGFQ
+188 LFNPYSFK
-196 THRYNPLYY
+196 THRYNPLFY
-205 IDMKGNNT
+205 IDMKGENA

-242 DLFIGLCYLMNDLLG
+242 DLFIGLCYMMNDLLG
-257 TRKGIAFLQSYN
+257 TRKGIAFLQKYE

-279 LKLSEGLNFELEN
+279 LKLSEGLNFEVEIA
-292 KDGEK
+292 DGEIK
-297 MIVSNFADTYKV
+297 TISNFADTYNTLVEMK
-309 LLGMENMVS
+309 MVS

-386 TSAKPILNIFWQQ
+386 ASAKPILNIFWQQ
-399 LILVNVQQGLPQSNK
+399 LILINVQQGLPQSNK
-414 NLKHPCLLLMDEF
+414 ELKHPCLLLMDEF

-440 SFIAGYDLRS
+440 SFMAGYDLRS

-487 MKDDDAERLSK
+487 MKDDDAKRLSES
-498 ALGTKTVKQRSRNL
+498 LGTKTVKQRSRNL
-512 GGSGGSESETS
+512 GSGGGGSESETS
-523 RALMLPK
+523 RALMLSK

-540 IIKIEGKLPIKC
+540 IIKIEGKPPIKC
-552 KKAFYFS
+552 KKALYYS
-559 NRYFM
+559 NKYFM
-564 NKFKQ
+564 DKFKE
-569 VSHSLRTIDGKEY
+569 VSPSLKNIKE
-582 ETDQYEKIVDKK
+582 
-594 TGEVKKQIKIKQK
+594 
-607 GKIPTRKQLE
+607 IPNRKSLE
-617 TAIQNGETKVEIPMQ
+617 NAIQNGETYIKIPLQ
-632 SEQTLL
+632 NEETLQN
-638 DYLNADIDKRLQE
+638 YLKENIEKRLNE
-651 LSEDNFI
+651 LPIEEDA
-658 DEILENINEDEEKI
+658 EIENALDNINIEDEEYNS
-672 DEEEYNKFE
+672 DEYENFE
-681 NNKPVGEKE
+681 TRGNL

>member
-1 MNKLNKG
+1 MNNNLNKS
-8 QIIFLSI
+8 QLIFLGI
-15 IALVL
+15 VALL
-20 AYFLAGVLIFA
+20 ASYFLTSVLIFV
-31 LNDAIKMLPKFWK
+31 LNDAMKLLPKVWK
-44 PNFTYLAIIKGY
+44 PNFTFLALVNGY
-56 PKIYPAIGLSLLISF
+56 PKVYQALGISLLISF
-71 LVVFLLPFIPKKE
+71 GIAFLIPFIPKKE
-84 KLYGNAKFANSADI
+84 KLYGNARFANAGDI
-98 RKMGLFPKKAKNG
+98 RKMGLFPKKKNG
-111 KIDTNG
+111 KIDNNG
-117 IIIGMYNNQLLR
+117 IIIGMFNKQLLR

-168 QECFEYTS
+168 QECFEFTS
-176 KYRHDILKQEIY
+176 KYRKEVLGQEIF
-188 LFNPFGFQ
+188 LFNPFSFK

-205 IDMKGNNT
+205 INMQGENA

-242 DLFIGLCYLMNDLLG
+242 DLFIGLCYMMNDLLG
-257 TRKGIAFLQSYN
+257 TRTGIAFLQKYE

-279 LKLSEGLNFELEN
+279 LKLSEGLNFETEML
-292 KDGEK
+292 DGERVV
-297 MIVSNFADTYKV
+297 VSNFADTYNTLVNMK
-309 LLGMENMVS
+309 MVS

-360 SANDFDFRDLRRK
+360 SANDFDFRDLRRI

-399 LILVNVQQGLPQSNK
+399 LILINVQQGLPQSNK
-414 NLKHPCLLLMDEF
+414 ELKHPCLLLMDEF

-512 GGSGGSESETS
+512 GQGGGSESETS

-552 KKAFYFS
+552 KKALYFS
-559 NRYFM
+559 NSYFM
-564 NKFKQ
+564 DKFKE
-569 VSHSLRTIDGKEY
+569 VSPSLKNIKGIPNKKELDNAVQMGETFVDIPVQSEEALKEY
-582 ETDQYEKIVDKK
+582 LKED
-594 TGEVKKQIKIKQK
+594 IK
-607 GKIPTRKQLE
+607 
-617 TAIQNGETKVEIPMQ
+617 
-632 SEQTLL
+632 
-638 DYLNADIDKRLQE
+638 KRLDE
-651 LSEDNFI
+651 MPPIEDN
-658 DEILENINEDEEKI
+658 EIEEVMENINIE
-672 DEEEYNKFE
+672 EEEYDENQYDNFE
-681 NNKPVGEKE
+681 TRG

>member
-1 MNKLNKG
+1 MQDKLNKA

-15 IALVL
+15 VAIVIS
-20 AYFLAGVLIFA
+20 YFLTSVVIFA
-31 LNDAIKMLPKFWK
+31 LNDALKLLPKVWK
-44 PNFTYLAIIKGY
+44 PEFTFLALINGY
-56 PKIYPAIGLSLLISF
+56 PKVYEALAISLFLSFS
-71 LVVFLLPFIPKKE
+71 VVFLLPFIPKKE
-84 KLYGNAKFANSADI
+84 KLYGNARFANSADI
-98 RKMGLFPKKAKNG
+98 RKMGLFPKKGKDG
-111 KIDTNG
+111 KIDNNG

-168 QECFEYTS
+168 LECFEYTS
-176 KYRHDILKQEIY
+176 KYRKEILKQDIF
-188 LFNPFGFQ
+188 LFNPYSFK
-196 THRYNPLYY
+196 THRYNPLFY
-205 IDMKGNNT
+205 IDMKGENA

-242 DLFIGLCYLMNDLLG
+242 DLFIGLCYMMNDLLG
-257 TRKGIAFLQSYN
+257 TRKGIAFLQKYE

-279 LKLSEGLNFELEN
+279 LKLSEGLNFEVEIA
-292 KDGEK
+292 DGEIK
-297 MIVSNFADTYKV
+297 TISNFADTYNTLVEMK
-309 LLGMENMVS
+309 MVS

-386 TSAKPILNIFWQQ
+386 ASAKPILNIFWQQ
-399 LILVNVQQGLPQSNK
+399 LILINVQQGLPQSNK
-414 NLKHPCLLLMDEF
+414 ELKHPCLLLMDEF

-440 SFIAGYDLRS
+440 SFMAGYDLRS

-487 MKDDDAERLSK
+487 MKDDDAKRLSES
-498 ALGTKTVKQRSRNL
+498 LGTKTVKQRSRNL
-512 GGSGGSESETS
+512 GSGGGGSESETS

-530 EIEEMPFDTE
+530 EIEEMQFDTE
-540 IIKIEGKLPIKC
+540 IIKIEGKPPIKC
-552 KKAFYFS
+552 KKALYYS
-559 NRYFM
+559 NKYFM
-564 NKFKQ
+564 DKFKE
-569 VSHSLRTIDGKEY
+569 VSPSLKNIKE
-582 ETDQYEKIVDKK
+582 
-594 TGEVKKQIKIKQK
+594 
-607 GKIPTRKQLE
+607 IPNRKSLE
-617 TAIQNGETKVEIPMQ
+617 NAIQNGETYIKIPLQNEKTLQNYLKENIEKRLNELPIEEDVEI
-632 SEQTLL
+632 ENAL
-638 DYLNADIDKRLQE
+638 D
-651 LSEDNFI
+651 
-658 DEILENINEDEEKI
+658 NINIEDEEYNS
-672 DEEEYNKFE
+672 DEYENFE
-681 NNKPVGEKE
+681 TRGNL

>member
-1 MNKLNKG
+1 MQDKLNKA

-15 IALVL
+15 VAIVIS
-20 AYFLAGVLIFA
+20 YFLTSVVIFV
-31 LNDAIKMLPKFWK
+31 LNDALKLLPKVWK
-44 PNFTYLAIIKGY
+44 PEFTFLALINGY
-56 PKIYPAIGLSLLISF
+56 PKVYEALTISLFLSFS
-71 LVVFLLPFIPKKE
+71 VVFLLPFIPKKE
-84 KLYGNAKFANSADI
+84 KLYGNARFANSADI
-98 RKMGLFPKKAKNG
+98 RKMGLFPKKGKDG
-111 KIDTNG
+111 KIDNNG

-168 QECFEYTS
+168 LECFEYTS
-176 KYRHDILKQEIY
+176 KYRKEILKQDIF
-188 LFNPFGFQ
+188 LFNPYSFK
-196 THRYNPLYY
+196 THRYNPLFY
-205 IDMKGNNT
+205 IDMKGENA

-242 DLFIGLCYLMNDLLG
+242 DLFIGLCYMMNDLLG
-257 TRKGIAFLQSYN
+257 TRKGIAFLQKYE

-279 LKLSEGLNFELEN
+279 LKLSEGLNFEVEIA
-292 KDGEK
+292 DGEIK
-297 MIVSNFADTYKV
+297 TISNFADTYNTLVEMK
-309 LLGMENMVS
+309 MVS

-386 TSAKPILNIFWQQ
+386 ASAKPILNIFWQQ
-399 LILVNVQQGLPQSNK
+399 LILINVQQGLPQSNK
-414 NLKHPCLLLMDEF
+414 ELKHPCLLLMDEF

-440 SFIAGYDLRS
+440 SFMAGYDLRS

-487 MKDDDAERLSK
+487 MKDDDAKRLSES
-498 ALGTKTVKQRSRNL
+498 LGTKTVKQRSRNL
-512 GGSGGSESETS
+512 GQGGGGSESETS
-523 RALMLPK
+523 RALMLSK

-540 IIKIEGKLPIKC
+540 IIKIEGKPPIKC
-552 KKAFYFS
+552 KKALYYS
-559 NRYFM
+559 NKYFM
-564 NKFKQ
+564 DKFKE
-569 VSHSLRTIDGKEY
+569 VSPSLKNIKE
-582 ETDQYEKIVDKK
+582 
-594 TGEVKKQIKIKQK
+594 
-607 GKIPTRKQLE
+607 IPNRKSLE
-617 TAIQNGETKVEIPMQ
+617 NAIQNGETYIKIPLQ
-632 SEQTLL
+632 NEETLQN
-638 DYLNADIDKRLQE
+638 YLKENIEKRLNE
-651 LSEDNFI
+651 LPIEEDA
-658 DEILENINEDEEKI
+658 EIENALDNINIEDEEYNS
-672 DEEEYNKFE
+672 DEYENFE
-681 NNKPVGEKE
+681 TRGNL

>member
-1 MNKLNKG
+1 MQNKLNKA

-15 IALVL
+15 VAIVIS
-20 AYFLAGVLIFA
+20 YFLTSVVIFA
-31 LNDAIKMLPKFWK
+31 LNDALKLLPKVWK
-44 PNFTYLAIIKGY
+44 PEFTFLALINGY
-56 PKIYPAIGLSLLISF
+56 PKVYEALAISLFLSFS
-71 LVVFLLPFIPKKE
+71 VVFLLPFIPKKE
-84 KLYGNAKFANSADI
+84 KLYGNARFANSADI
-98 RKMGLFPKKAKNG
+98 RKMGLFPKKGKDG
-111 KIDTNG
+111 KIDNNG

-168 QECFEYTS
+168 LECFEYTS
-176 KYRHDILKQEIY
+176 KYRKEILKQDIF
-188 LFNPFGFQ
+188 LFNPYSFK
-196 THRYNPLYY
+196 THRYNPLFY
-205 IDMKGNNT
+205 IDMKGENA

-242 DLFIGLCYLMNDLLG
+242 DLFIGLCYMMNDLLG
-257 TRKGIAFLQSYN
+257 TRKGIAFLQKYE

-279 LKLSEGLNFELEN
+279 LKLSEGLNFEVEIA
-292 KDGEK
+292 DGEIK
-297 MIVSNFADTYKV
+297 TISNFADTYNTLVEMK
-309 LLGMENMVS
+309 MVS

-386 TSAKPILNIFWQQ
+386 ASAKPILNIFWQQ
-399 LILVNVQQGLPQSNK
+399 LILINVQQGLPQSNK
-414 NLKHPCLLLMDEF
+414 ELKHPCLLLMDEF

-440 SFIAGYDLRS
+440 SFMAGYDLRS

-487 MKDDDAERLSK
+487 MKDDDAKRLSES
-498 ALGTKTVKQRSRNL
+498 LGTKTVKQRSRNL
-512 GGSGGSESETS
+512 GSGGGGSESETS

-530 EIEEMPFDTE
+530 EIEEMQFDTE
-540 IIKIEGKLPIKC
+540 IIKIEGKPPIKC
-552 KKAFYFS
+552 KKALYYS
-559 NRYFM
+559 NKYFM
-564 NKFKQ
+564 DKFKE
-569 VSHSLRTIDGKEY
+569 VSPSLKNIKE
-582 ETDQYEKIVDKK
+582 
-594 TGEVKKQIKIKQK
+594 
-607 GKIPTRKQLE
+607 IPNRKSLE
-617 TAIQNGETKVEIPMQ
+617 NAIQNGETYIKIPLQ
-632 SEQTLL
+632 NEETLQN
-638 DYLNADIDKRLQE
+638 YLKMDIEKRLNE
-651 LSEDNFI
+651 LPIEEDA
-658 DEILENINEDEEKI
+658 EIENALDNINIEDEEYNS
-672 DEEEYNKFE
+672 DEYENFE
-681 NNKPVGEKE
+681 TRGNL

>member
-1 MNKLNKG
+1 MDKLNKA

-20 AYFLAGVLIFA
+20 AYFLTSVLIFA
-31 LNDAIKMLPKFWK
+31 LNDAIKLLPKIWK
-44 PNFTYLAIIKGY
+44 PNFTFIALIKGY
-56 PKIYPAIGLSLLISF
+56 PKIYPALFISLFISF
-71 LVVFLLPFIPKKE
+71 LMVFLLPFIPKKE
-84 KLYGNAKFANSADI
+84 KLYGNAKFANSSDI
-98 RKMGLFPKKAKNG
+98 RKMGLFPKKGKDK
-111 KIDTNG
+111 KIDESG
-117 IIIGMYNNQLLR
+117 IIIGISNNQILR
-129 FGGQQ
+129 FCGQQ

-152 PNLLDY
+152 PNLLCY

-168 QECFEYTS
+168 QECFEFTS
-176 KYRHDILKQEIY
+176 KYRQDILKQKIY
-188 LFNPFGFQ
+188 LFNPFSFK
-196 THRYNPLYY
+196 TDRYNPLYY
-205 IDMKGNNT
+205 IDINGENA

-242 DLFIGLCYLMNDLLG
+242 DLFIGLCYLMNDLLN
-257 TRKGIAFLQSYN
+257 TRRGIAFLQEYN

-279 LKLSEGLNFELEN
+279 LKLSEGLNFEVET
-292 KDGEK
+292 KDGQK
-297 MIVSNFADTYKV
+297 ILISNFADTYNI
-309 LLGMENMVS
+309 LIGMKMVCK
-318 PKAKER
+318 KAEER
-324 IDAFFEIKS
+324 INAFFEIKS

-414 NLKHPCLLLMDEF
+414 ELKHPCLLLMDEF

-440 SFIAGYDLRS
+440 SFMAGYDLRS

-487 MKDDDAERLSK
+487 MKDDDAKRLSES
-498 ALGTKTVKQRSRNL
+498 LGTKTVKQRSRNL
-512 GGSGGSESETS
+512 GSGGGGSESETS

-540 IIKIEGKLPIKC
+540 IIKIEGKPPIKC
-552 KKAFYFS
+552 KKALYYS

-564 NKFKQ
+564 DKFKEI
-569 VSHSLRTIDGKEY
+569 SPTLKD
-582 ETDQYEKIVDKK
+582 
-594 TGEVKKQIKIKQK
+594 IK
-607 GKIPTRKQLE
+607 GIPNRKQLE
-617 TAIQNGETKVEIPMQ
+617 TAIQNGETYIQVAIQ
-632 SEQTLL
+632 NNQIL
-638 DYLNADIDKRLQE
+638 DAYLKADIEKRLKI
-651 LSEDNFI
+651 LPKDND
-658 DEILENINEDEEKI
+658 DEYINEALKNINDDEEII
-672 DEEEYNKFE
+672 DEEEYEKFE
-681 NNKPVGEKE
+681 NNTPIIGE

>member
-1 MNKLNKG
+1 MQNKLNKA
-8 QIIFLSI
+8 QIIFLCI
-15 IALVL
+15 VAL
-20 AYFLAGVLIFA
+20 AISYFLTSVVIFA
-31 LNDAIKMLPKFWK
+31 LNDALKLLPKVWK
-44 PNFTYLAIIKGY
+44 PEFTFLALINGY
-56 PKIYPAIGLSLLISF
+56 PKVYEALAISLFLSFS
-71 LVVFLLPFIPKKE
+71 VVFLLPFIPKKE
-84 KLYGNAKFANSADI
+84 KLYGDARFANSADI
-98 RKMGLFPKKAKNG
+98 RKMGLFPKKGKDG
-111 KIDTNG
+111 KIDNNG

-168 QECFEYTS
+168 LECFEYTS
-176 KYRHDILKQEIY
+176 KYRKEILKQDIF
-188 LFNPFGFQ
+188 LFNPYSFK
-196 THRYNPLYY
+196 THRYNPLFY
-205 IDMKGNNT
+205 IDMKGENA

-242 DLFIGLCYLMNDLLG
+242 DLFIGLCYMMNDLLG
-257 TRKGIAFLQSYN
+257 TRKGIAFLQKYK

-279 LKLSEGLNFELEN
+279 LKLSEGLNFEVEIA
-292 KDGEK
+292 DGEIK
-297 MIVSNFADTYKV
+297 TISNFADTYNTLVEMK
-309 LLGMENMVS
+309 MVS

-386 TSAKPILNIFWQQ
+386 ASAKPILNIFWQQ
-399 LILVNVQQGLPQSNK
+399 LILINVQQGLPQSNK
-414 NLKHPCLLLMDEF
+414 ELKHPCLLLMDEF

-440 SFIAGYDLRS
+440 SFMAGYDLRS

-487 MKDDDAERLSK
+487 MKDDDAKRLSES
-498 ALGTKTVKQRSRNL
+498 LGTKTVKQRSRNL
-512 GGSGGSESETS
+512 GQGGGGSESETS

-530 EIEEMPFDTE
+530 EIEEMQFDTE
-540 IIKIEGKLPIKC
+540 IIKIEGKPPIKC
-552 KKAFYFS
+552 QKALYYS
-559 NRYFM
+559 NKYFM
-564 NKFKQ
+564 DKFKE
-569 VSHSLRTIDGKEY
+569 VSPSLKN
-582 ETDQYEKIVDKK
+582 
-594 TGEVKKQIKIKQK
+594 IK
-607 GKIPTRKQLE
+607 GIPNRKSLE
-617 TAIQNGETKVEIPMQ
+617 NAIQNGETYIKIPLQ
-632 SEQTLL
+632 NEETLQN
-638 DYLNADIDKRLQE
+638 YLKENIEKRLNE
-651 LSEDNFI
+651 LPIEEDA
-658 DEILENINEDEEKI
+658 EIENALDNINIEDEEYNS
-672 DEEEYNKFE
+672 DEYENFE
-681 NNKPVGEKE
+681 TRGNL